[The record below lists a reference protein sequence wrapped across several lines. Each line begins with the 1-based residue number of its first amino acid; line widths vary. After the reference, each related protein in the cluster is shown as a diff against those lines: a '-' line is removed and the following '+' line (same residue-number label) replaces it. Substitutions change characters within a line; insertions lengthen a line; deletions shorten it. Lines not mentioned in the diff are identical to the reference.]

1 MPLVN
6 QAEADRLAQ
15 AQVFGGDVDVEI
27 DDDYYEGD
35 TDVESDDEPMDVKE
49 AKKAAVKRRTDILFR
64 EREKNIRVV
73 GHGNEATQLD
83 TTVSDMIAKM
93 NPADQEQASNMILE
107 AVRQVKQAT
116 EAIAVPID
124 DPPLEIIIPTNN
136 GKEVALTSQNALALR
151 KDGKF
156 VNPNFFNEVAAA
168 VDRYDTTEENK
179 RATQE
184 WCMMV
189 KGFYVMKMNLIQRT
203 EEYIKTE
210 AGAIKRVVKSEASMI
225 IAEQREQ
232 FTQIVREYS
241 NFIGMCNS
249 NMSVVMRALG
259 SIQGGLTDYSKFM
272 SNGVMTLTKQHAESN
287 QKLANIQG
295 ALQEIKQ
302 NNLGHQLQLYKG
314 LESSFGAL
322 SNQLVVQKQDI
333 STTKEQLNS
342 IEKQIELLKNQEGA
356 LSQEQNS
363 HVGELVSKM
372 TSMMTDIKS
381 ILAAQGDINAIKQD
395 MFDTL
400 SAITTL
406 NEAAE
411 GIKTRTIN
419 ERDFLVAIGSML
431 QQVSTVVPEIKS
443 LVESVQDASATY
455 GKQIIENQQQLMKA
469 QFDSLKSISDS
480 LVLFE
485 RSTVDQQKI
494 QAGRH
499 QELLKAIQD
508 AASKQDIEGLRA
520 LVVADK
526 SNEVKPFIDV
536 EYITKMVLDI
546 IQNGLKKYGEQM
558 VSMVQGLIGNGS
570 APPALPSG
578 ENVPLLPAG
587 ENLPALPPGSVLP
600 QIPPTGDVPIL
611 LPPPSG
617 GDQLVKFNPNAPSF
631 NRPSSR
637 GVQKKTKVVP
647 KKKSRYNV
655 RITGP
660 DGEPIENPLTD
671 EAMEVEKNLP
681 LAIVGGEPDPGAG
694 DDDSLALPNLPL
706 VPQGSRALRTKTKVA
721 KRARNVA
728 KMFSDLNNRA
738 LVVRKVG
745 EMVLGRQRT
754 SELMRAI
761 VMKGGAMI
769 GPMISRRAA
778 QAIISLVPRI
788 SSISSVVM
796 SILPAVRTIGGL
808 LARYLGLYDKR
819 SVQLGLQLSRQGGLL
834 ENAIARLT
842 ELKEVRDGDRFNQ
855 APAVMTQLIDNVGTV
870 QAIAVPSVMHY
881 GKLERMTP
889 VERVRTV
896 MSLAS
901 RSSPISSR
909 THGIAVLRDNITDPA
924 LDNAADYKRATAKR
938 RATRVK
944 KIEHRRTNDPL
955 NKFFQGN
962 W

>member
-6 QAEADRLAQ
+6 QAEADRLAL
-15 AQVFGGDVDVEI
+15 AQVYGGDVDVEI

-35 TDVESDDEPMDVKE
+35 TDVESDDEPMEMKE

-83 TTVSDMIAKM
+83 TTVSDMIARM
-93 NPADQEQASNMILE
+93 NPADQERASDMILE

-156 VNPNFFNEVAAA
+156 VNPNFFNEVASA
-168 VDRYDTTEENK
+168 VERYDTTEENK

-249 NMSVVMRALG
+249 NRSVVMRALG

-272 SNGVMTLTKQHAESN
+272 SNGVMTLTRQHAESN
-287 QKLANIQG
+287 QKLTNIQG

-302 NNLGHQLQLYKG
+302 NNLGNQLQLYKG
-314 LESSFGAL
+314 LESSFSAL
-322 SNQLVVQKQDI
+322 SNQLVAQRQDI
-333 STTKEQLNS
+333 STTKDQLVS
-342 IEKQIELLKNQEGA
+342 IEKQIELLKNQEGSLA
-356 LSQEQNS
+356 QEQNG

-372 TSMMTDIKS
+372 SNMMMDIKS
-381 ILAAQGDINAIKQD
+381 ILEAQGDIKNIKQD
-395 MFDTL
+395 MLDTI

-411 GIKTRTIN
+411 GIKTRTLN
-419 ERDFLVAIGSML
+419 ERDFLVAIGGML
-431 QQVSTVVPEIKS
+431 QRLCTVVPEIKS

-455 GKQIIENQQQLMKA
+455 GKEIIENQQQMMKV

-485 RSTVDQQKI
+485 RSTVDQQNI

-499 QELLKAIQD
+499 KELLKAIQD

-546 IQNGLKKYGEQM
+546 IQNGFKKYGEQM

-570 APPALPSG
+570 APPALPPG
-578 ENVPLLPAG
+578 ENVPLLPPG
-587 ENLPALPPGSVLP
+587 ENVPLLPPGGNMPPL
-600 QIPPTGDVPIL
+600 PPTGDVPIL

-631 NRPSSR
+631 KKSISR
-637 GVQKKTKVVP
+637 GVQKKT
-647 KKKSRYNV
+647 KSRYNV

-660 DGEPIENPLTD
+660 DGKPIENLLTD

-681 LAIVGGEPDPGAG
+681 PAIVGGEPDPGDG

-706 VPQGSRALRTKTKVA
+706 VPQGSRALSTKTKTKFS

-728 KMFSDLNNRA
+728 KMFSDLNNKA
-738 LVVRKVG
+738 MVVRRVG
-745 EMVLGRQRT
+745 EMVLGKQRT
-754 SELMRAI
+754 SELMRSI
-761 VMKGGAMI
+761 VMKGGAML

-778 QAIISLVPRI
+778 SAILSMVPQI
-788 SSISSVVM
+788 GSIASVVM
-796 SILPAVRTIGGL
+796 NILPAVRTIGGL
-808 LARYLGLYDKR
+808 LARYLGLYDRR
-819 SVQLGLQLSRQGGLL
+819 SVAVGLQLVRQGGLL

-842 ELKEVRDGDRFNQ
+842 ELKEARDGDRFNQ
-855 APAVMTQLIDNVGTV
+855 APAVMTQLMDHVGTV

-901 RSSPISSR
+901 RSAPISSR

>member
-35 TDVESDDEPMDVKE
+35 TDVESDDEPMEMKV
-49 AKKAAVKRRTDILFR
+49 AKKEAVKRRTDILFR

-342 IEKQIELLKNQEGA
+342 IEKQIELLKNQEGSLA
-356 LSQEQNS
+356 QEQNG

-372 TSMMTDIKS
+372 SNMMTDIKS
-381 ILAAQGDINAIKQD
+381 ILEAQGDIKKIKQD
-395 MFDTL
+395 MLDTI

-419 ERDFLVAIGSML
+419 ERDFLVAIGGML
-431 QQVSTVVPEIKS
+431 QRLCTVVPEIKA

-455 GKQIIENQQQLMKA
+455 GKEIIENQQQMMKV

-526 SNEVKPFIDV
+526 SNEMKPFIDV

-546 IQNGLKKYGEQM
+546 IQNGFKKYGEQM
-558 VSMVQGLIGNGS
+558 VEMVQGLIGNGS

-578 ENVPLLPAG
+578 ENVP
-587 ENLPALPPGSVLP
+587 
-600 QIPPTGDVPIL
+600 IL

-617 GDQLVKFNPNAPSF
+617 GDQLVRLDPNAPSF

-637 GVQKKTKVVP
+637 GVQKKTK
-647 KKKSRYNV
+647 SRYNV

-660 DGEPIENPLTD
+660 DGKPIENLLTD

-681 LAIVGGEPDPGAG
+681 PAIVGGEPDPGDG

-706 VPQGSRALRTKTKVA
+706 VPRGSRALSTKTKTKFS

-738 LVVRKVG
+738 MVVRRVG

-754 SELMRAI
+754 SELMRSI
-761 VMKGGAMI
+761 VMKGGAMF

-778 QAIISLVPRI
+778 SAILSMVPQI
-788 SSISSVVM
+788 GSIASVVM
-796 SILPAVRTIGGL
+796 NILPAVRTIGGL
-808 LARYLGLYDKR
+808 LARYLGLYDRR
-819 SVQLGLQLSRQGGLL
+819 STQLGLQLVRQGGLL
-834 ENAIARLT
+834 ENAITRLM
-842 ELKEVRDGDRFNQ
+842 ELKEERDGARFNQ
-855 APAVMTQLIDNVGTV
+855 APAVMTQLMDQVGTV

-896 MSLAS
+896 MALAS
-901 RSSPISSR
+901 RSAPISTR

-938 RATRVK
+938 RANRVK

>member
-6 QAEADRLAQ
+6 QAEADRIAQ
-15 AQVFGGDVDVEI
+15 AQFFGGDADVEI

-35 TDVESDDEPMDVKE
+35 TDVESDDESMEVKA
-49 AKKAAVKRRTDILFR
+49 AKKEAVKRRTDILFR

-93 NPADQEQASNMILE
+93 NPADQERASDMILE

-136 GKEVALTSQNALALR
+136 GKEVALNSQNALALR
-151 KDGKF
+151 KDGRF

-168 VDRYDTTEENK
+168 VERYDTTEENK

-189 KGFYVMKMNLIQRT
+189 KGFYVMKMNLIQHT

-210 AGAIKRVVKSEASMI
+210 AGAIRRVVKSEASVI
-225 IAEQREQ
+225 VAEQREQ

-259 SIQGGLTDYSKFM
+259 NIQGGLTDYSKFM
-272 SNGVMTLTKQHAESN
+272 SNGVMTLTRQHAESN
-287 QKLANIQG
+287 QKLTNIQG

-302 NNLGHQLQLYKG
+302 NNLGNQLQLYKG

-322 SNQLVVQKQDI
+322 SNQLVAQRQDI
-333 STTKEQLNS
+333 STTKDQLAS
-342 IEKQIELLKNQEGA
+342 IEKQIELLKNQEGSLA
-356 LSQEQNS
+356 QEQNG

-372 TSMMTDIKS
+372 SNMMMDIKS
-381 ILAAQGDINAIKQD
+381 ILEAQGDIKNIKQD
-395 MFDTL
+395 MLDTI

-411 GIKTRTIN
+411 GIKTRTLN
-419 ERDFLVAIGSML
+419 ERDFLVAIGGML
-431 QQVSTVVPEIKS
+431 QRLCTVVPEIKS

-455 GKQIIENQQQLMKA
+455 GKEIIENQQQMMKA

-520 LVVADK
+520 LVVADTSK
-526 SNEVKPFIDV
+526 EMKPFIDV
-536 EYITKMVLDI
+536 EYITKMILDI
-546 IQNGLKKYGEQM
+546 IQNGFQKYGEQIT
-558 VSMVQGLIGNGS
+558 SMIQGLIGNAT
-570 APPALPSG
+570 APPALPAG
-578 ENVPLLPAG
+578 ENVPLLPSGGNA
-587 ENLPALPPGSVLP
+587 PALL
-600 QIPPTGDVPIL
+600 
-611 LPPPSG
+611 PSG
-617 GDQLVKFNPNAPSF
+617 GAPAILPPEINFDTSAPAF
-631 NRPSSR
+631 KPTGKSR
-637 GVQKKTKVVP
+637 GVQKKTKP
-647 KKKSRYNV
+647 AKKSYYNV

-660 DGEPIENPLTD
+660 DGQEILTD

-681 LAIVGGEPDPGAG
+681 PAIVGGAPDPDYG

-706 VPQGSRALRTKTKVA
+706 VPQGSRALSTKTKTKFS
-721 KRARNVA
+721 KRARNIA

-738 LVVRKVG
+738 MVVRRVG

-754 SELMRAI
+754 SELMRSI
-761 VMKGGAMI
+761 VMKGGAMF

-778 QAIISLVPRI
+778 QAILSMVPQI
-788 SSISSVVM
+788 GTISSVVM
-796 SILPAVRTIGGL
+796 NILPAVRTIGGL
-808 LARYLGLYDKR
+808 LARYLGLYDNR
-819 SVQLGLQLSRQGGLL
+819 AVQLSLQLSRQGGLL
-834 ENAIARLT
+834 ENAINRMM
-842 ELKEVRDGDRFNQ
+842 ELKEERDSARFNQ
-855 APAVMTQLIDNVGTV
+855 APAVMTQLIDQVGTV

-896 MSLAS
+896 MALAS
-901 RSSPISSR
+901 RSSPISTR

>member
-15 AQVFGGDVDVEI
+15 AQFYGGDVDVEI

-35 TDVESDDEPMDVKE
+35 TDVESDDEPMEVKA
-49 AKKAAVKRRTDILFR
+49 AKKEAVKRRTDILFR

-156 VNPNFFNEVAAA
+156 VNPNFFNEVASA
-168 VDRYDTTEENK
+168 VERYDTSEENK
-179 RATQE
+179 KATQE

-189 KGFYVMKMNLIQRT
+189 KGFYVMKMNLIQHT

-210 AGAIKRVVKSEASMI
+210 AGAIRRVVKSEASVI
-225 IAEQREQ
+225 VAEQREQ

-272 SNGVMTLTKQHAESN
+272 SNGVMTLTRQHAESN
-287 QKLANIQG
+287 QKLSNIQG

-302 NNLGHQLQLYKG
+302 NNLGNQLQLYKG

-322 SNQLVVQKQDI
+322 SNQLVAQRQDI
-333 STTKEQLNS
+333 STTKDQLAS
-342 IEKQIELLKNQEGA
+342 IEKQIELLKNQEGSLA
-356 LSQEQNS
+356 QEQNG

-372 TSMMTDIKS
+372 SNMMMDIKS
-381 ILAAQGDINAIKQD
+381 ILEAQGDIKNIKQD
-395 MFDTL
+395 MLDTI

-411 GIKTRTIN
+411 GIKTRTLN
-419 ERDFLVAIGSML
+419 ERDFLVAIGGML
-431 QQVSTVVPEIKS
+431 QRLCTVVPEIKS

-455 GKQIIENQQQLMKA
+455 GKEIIENQQQMMKA

-526 SNEVKPFIDV
+526 SNEMKPFIDV

-546 IQNGLKKYGEQM
+546 IQNGFQKYGEQM
-558 VSMVQGLIGNGS
+558 TAMIQGLIGNAS
-570 APPALPSG
+570 APPALPPG
-578 ENVPLLPAG
+578 TVPPQ
-587 ENLPALPPGSVLP
+587 LPPSGDPFVL
-600 QIPPTGDVPIL
+600 
-611 LPPPSG
+611 PPSG
-617 GDQLVKFNPNAPSF
+617 GAPAILPPEINFDASAPAF
-631 NRPSSR
+631 KPTGKSR
-637 GVQKKTKVVP
+637 GVQKKTKP
-647 KKKSRYNV
+647 AKKSYYNV

-660 DGEPIENPLTD
+660 DGQEILTD
-671 EAMEVEKNLP
+671 EAIEVEKNLP
-681 LAIVGGEPDPGAG
+681 PALVGGEPDPGDG

-706 VPQGSRALRTKTKVA
+706 VPQGSRELSTKTKTKFS

-728 KMFSDLNNRA
+728 KMMFNDLNNRTM
-738 LVVRKVG
+738 VVRRVG

-754 SELMRAI
+754 ASLMRSI
-761 VMKGGAMI
+761 VMKGGAML
-769 GPMISRRAA
+769 GPMITRRAA
-778 QAIISLVPRI
+778 QALLSMVPQI

-796 SILPAVRTIGGL
+796 NILPAVRTIGGL
-808 LARYLGLYDKR
+808 LARYLGLYNNR
-819 SVQLGLQLSRQGGLL
+819 AVQLGLQLSRQGGLL
-834 ENAIARLT
+834 ENAIAQLT
-842 ELKEVRDGDRFNQ
+842 ELKEERDGARFNQ
-855 APAVMTQLIDNVGTV
+855 APAVMTQLIDRIGTV

-896 MSLAS
+896 MALAS
-901 RSSPISSR
+901 RSAPISTR

>member
-6 QAEADRLAQ
+6 QAEADRIAQ
-15 AQVFGGDVDVEI
+15 AQFYGGDVDVEI

-35 TDVESDDEPMDVKE
+35 TDVESDDEPMDVKA
-49 AKKAAVKRRTDILFR
+49 AKKEAVKRRTDILFR

-93 NPADQEQASNMILE
+93 NPADQERASDMILE

-156 VNPNFFNEVAAA
+156 VNPNFFNEVASA
-168 VDRYDTTEENK
+168 VERYDTTEENK
-179 RATQE
+179 KATQE

-189 KGFYVMKMNLIQRT
+189 KGFYVMKMNLIQHT

-210 AGAIKRVVKSEASMI
+210 SGAIRRVVKSEASVI
-225 IAEQREQ
+225 VAEQREQ

-272 SNGVMTLTKQHAESN
+272 SNGVMTLTRQHAESN
-287 QKLANIQG
+287 QKLTNIQG

-302 NNLGHQLQLYKG
+302 NNLGNQLQLYKG

-322 SNQLVVQKQDI
+322 SNQLVAQRQDI
-333 STTKEQLNS
+333 STTKDQLAS
-342 IEKQIELLKNQEGA
+342 IEKQIELLKNQEGSLA
-356 LSQEQNS
+356 QEQNG

-372 TSMMTDIKS
+372 SNMMMDIKS
-381 ILAAQGDINAIKQD
+381 ILEAQGDIKNIKQD
-395 MFDTL
+395 MLDTI

-411 GIKTRTIN
+411 GIKTRTLN
-419 ERDFLVAIGSML
+419 ERDFLVAIGGML
-431 QQVSTVVPEIKS
+431 QRLCTVVPEIKS

-455 GKQIIENQQQLMKA
+455 GKEIIENQQQMMKA

-546 IQNGLKKYGEQM
+546 IQNGFQKYGEQM

-570 APPALPSG
+570 APPALPPG

-587 ENLPALPPGSVLP
+587 GGAPVL
-600 QIPPTGDVPIL
+600 PPTGDVPIL
-611 LPPPSG
+611 PPDINFDAS
-617 GDQLVKFNPNAPSF
+617 APAF
-631 NRPSSR
+631 KPTGKSR
-637 GVQKKTKVVP
+637 GVQKKTKP
-647 KKKSRYNV
+647 AKKSYYNV

-660 DGEPIENPLTD
+660 DGQEILTD
-671 EAMEVEKNLP
+671 EAIDVEKNLP
-681 LAIVGGEPDPGAG
+681 PAIVGGAPEPGDG
-694 DDDSLALPNLPL
+694 DDDSLAFPNLPL
-706 VPQGSRALRTKTKVA
+706 VPQGSRALSTKTKTKFS

-728 KMFSDLNNRA
+728 KMFGDLNNRA
-738 LVVRKVG
+738 MVVRRVG

-754 SELMRAI
+754 SELMRSI
-761 VMKGGAMI
+761 VMKGGAML
-769 GPMISRRAA
+769 GPMITRRAA
-778 QAIISLVPRI
+778 QAILSLVPQI
-788 SSISSVVM
+788 GSISSVVM
-796 SILPAVRTIGGL
+796 NILPAVRTIGGL
-808 LARYLGLYDKR
+808 LARYLGLYDQR
-819 SVQLGLQLSRQGGLL
+819 AVQLGLQLVRQGGLL
-834 ENAIARLT
+834 ENAVARLT
-842 ELKEVRDGDRFNQ
+842 ELKEERDGARFNQ
-855 APAVMTQLIDNVGTV
+855 APAVMTQLIDKVGTI
-870 QAIAVPSVMHY
+870 QTIAIPSVMHY

-896 MSLAS
+896 MALAS
-901 RSSPISSR
+901 RSAPISTR
-909 THGIAVLRDNITDPA
+909 THGIAMLRDNITDPA

>member
-6 QAEADRLAQ
+6 QAEADRIAQ
-15 AQVFGGDVDVEI
+15 AQFYGGDVDVEI

-49 AKKAAVKRRTDILFR
+49 AKKEAVKRRTDILFR

-168 VDRYDTTEENK
+168 VERYDTTEENK
-179 RATQE
+179 KATQE

-189 KGFYVMKMNLIQRT
+189 KGFYVMKMNLIQHT

-210 AGAIKRVVKSEASMI
+210 AGAIKRVVKSEASVI

-249 NMSVVMRALG
+249 NMSVVTRALG

-272 SNGVMTLTKQHAESN
+272 SNGVITLTKQHAESN
-287 QKLANIQG
+287 QKLSNIQG

-302 NNLGHQLQLYKG
+302 NNLGNQLQLYKG

-322 SNQLVVQKQDI
+322 SNQLVVQSKDI
-333 STTKEQLNS
+333 STTKDQLAS

-356 LSQEQNS
+356 LSQEQNG
-363 HVGELVSKM
+363 HVGELVTKM
-372 TSMMTDIKS
+372 TNMMMDIKS
-381 ILAAQGDINAIKQD
+381 ILTAQGDIKAIKQD
-395 MFDTL
+395 MLDTI

-411 GIKTRTIN
+411 GIKTRTLN

-431 QQVSTVVPEIKS
+431 QQVSTVVPEIKA
-443 LVESVQDASATY
+443 LVESVQDSSATY
-455 GKQIIENQQQLMKA
+455 GKEIIENQQQMMKV

-546 IQNGLKKYGEQM
+546 IQNGFQKYGEQM
-558 VSMVQGLIGNGS
+558 VSMIQGLIGNAT
-570 APPALPSG
+570 APPALPPG
-578 ENVPLLPAG
+578 TAPLQ
-587 ENLPALPPGSVLP
+587 LPPSGDPLVL
-600 QIPPTGDVPIL
+600 
-611 LPPPSG
+611 PPSG
-617 GDQLVKFNPNAPSF
+617 GAPAILPPEINFDASAPAF
-631 NRPSSR
+631 KPTGKSR
-637 GVQKKTKVVP
+637 GVQKKTKP
-647 KKKSRYNV
+647 AKKSYYNV

-660 DGEPIENPLTD
+660 DGQEILTD

-681 LAIVGGEPDPGAG
+681 PALVGGEPDPGDG

-706 VPQGSRALRTKTKVA
+706 VPQGSRALRTKTKVS

-738 LVVRKVG
+738 MVVRRVG

-754 SELMRAI
+754 ASLMRSI
-761 VMKGGAMI
+761 VMKGGAML

-778 QAIISLVPRI
+778 QALLSMVPQI

-796 SILPAVRTIGGL
+796 NILPAVRTIGGL
-808 LARYLGLYDKR
+808 LARYLGLYDNR
-819 SVQLGLQLSRQGGLL
+819 AVQLGLQLSRQGGLL
-834 ENAIARLT
+834 ENAITRLM
-842 ELKEVRDGDRFNQ
+842 ELKEERDGARFNQ
-855 APAVMTQLIDNVGTV
+855 APAVMTQLIDQVGTI
-870 QAIAVPSVMHY
+870 QTIAVPSVMHY

-896 MSLAS
+896 MALAS
-901 RSSPISSR
+901 RSAPISTR

>member
-6 QAEADRLAQ
+6 QAEADRIAQ
-15 AQVFGGDVDVEI
+15 AQFYGGDVDVEI

-35 TDVESDDEPMDVKE
+35 TDVESDDEPMEVKA
-49 AKKAAVKRRTDILFR
+49 AKKEAVKRRTDILFR

-93 NPADQEQASNMILE
+93 NPVDQERASDMILE

-136 GKEVALTSQNALALR
+136 GKEVALNSQNALALR
-151 KDGKF
+151 KDGRF

-168 VDRYDTTEENK
+168 VERYDTTEENK

-189 KGFYVMKMNLIQRT
+189 KGFYVMKMNLIQHT

-210 AGAIKRVVKSEASMI
+210 AGAIRRVVKSEASVI
-225 IAEQREQ
+225 VAEQREQ

-259 SIQGGLTDYSKFM
+259 SIQGGLTNYSKFM
-272 SNGVMTLTKQHAESN
+272 SNGVMTLTRQHAESN
-287 QKLANIQG
+287 QKLTNIQG

-302 NNLGHQLQLYKG
+302 NNLGNQLQLYKG

-322 SNQLVVQKQDI
+322 SNQLVTQRQDI
-333 STTKEQLNS
+333 STTKDQLAS
-342 IEKQIELLKNQEGA
+342 IEKQIELLKNQESSLA
-356 LSQEQNS
+356 QEQNG

-372 TSMMTDIKS
+372 SNMMMDIKS
-381 ILAAQGDINAIKQD
+381 ILEAQGDIKNIKQD
-395 MFDTL
+395 MLDTI

-411 GIKTRTIN
+411 GIKTRTLN
-419 ERDFLVAIGSML
+419 ERDFLVAIGGML
-431 QQVSTVVPEIKS
+431 QRLCTVVPEIKS

-455 GKQIIENQQQLMKA
+455 GKEIIENQQQMMKV

-508 AASKQDIEGLRA
+508 AASKQDIDELRA
-520 LVVADK
+520 LVVADTSK
-526 SNEVKPFIDV
+526 EMKPFIDV
-536 EYITKMVLDI
+536 EYITKMILDI
-546 IQNGLKKYGEQM
+546 IQNGFQKYGEQM
-558 VSMVQGLIGNGS
+558 TTMIQGLIGS
-570 APPALPSG
+570 ATAPPALPAG
-578 ENVPLLPAG
+578 ENVPLLPSGGNA
-587 ENLPALPPGSVLP
+587 PAL
-600 QIPPTGDVPIL
+600 PPTGDVPIL
-611 LPPPSG
+611 LPPSGEFDASAPPFKPSG
-617 GDQLVKFNPNAPSF
+617 K
-631 NRPSSR
+631 SR
-637 GVQKKTKVVP
+637 GVQKKTKP
-647 KKKSRYNV
+647 AKKSYYNV

-660 DGEPIENPLTD
+660 DGKEILTD
-671 EAMEVEKNLP
+671 EAIDVEKNLP
-681 LAIVGGEPDPGAG
+681 PAIVGGAPDPDYG
-694 DDDSLALPNLPL
+694 DDDSSALPNLPL
-706 VPQGSRALRTKTKVA
+706 VPQGSRALSTKTKTKFS

-738 LVVRKVG
+738 MVVRRVG

-754 SELMRAI
+754 SELMRSI
-761 VMKGGAMI
+761 VMKGGAML

-778 QAIISLVPRI
+778 QAILSMVPKI
-788 SSISSVVM
+788 GTISSVVM
-796 SILPAVRTIGGL
+796 NILPAVRTIGGL
-808 LARYLGLYDKR
+808 LARYLGLYDNR
-819 SVQLGLQLSRQGGLL
+819 AVQLSLQLSRQGGLL
-834 ENAIARLT
+834 ETAITRLM
-842 ELKEVRDGDRFNQ
+842 ELKEERDGARFNQ
-855 APAVMTQLIDNVGTV
+855 APAVMTQLIDSVGTV
-870 QAIAVPSVMHY
+870 QTITVPSVMHY

-901 RSSPISSR
+901 RSVPISTR

>member
-6 QAEADRLAQ
+6 QAEADRIAQ
-15 AQVFGGDVDVEI
+15 AQFFGGDADVEI
-27 DDDYYEGD
+27 DADYYEGD
-35 TDVESDDEPMDVKE
+35 TAVESDDESMEVKA
-49 AKKAAVKRRTDILFR
+49 AKKEAVKRRTDILFR

-93 NPADQEQASNMILE
+93 NPADQERASDMILE

-168 VDRYDTTEENK
+168 VERYDTTEENK
-179 RATQE
+179 KATQE

-189 KGFYVMKMNLIQRT
+189 KGFYVMKMNLIQHT

-210 AGAIKRVVKSEASMI
+210 AGAIRRVVKSEASVI
-225 IAEQREQ
+225 VAEQREQ

-272 SNGVMTLTKQHAESN
+272 SNGVMALTRQHAESN
-287 QKLANIQG
+287 QKLTNIQG

-302 NNLGHQLQLYKG
+302 NNLGSQLQLYKG

-322 SNQLVVQKQDI
+322 SNQLVAQRQDI
-333 STTKEQLNS
+333 STTKDQLVS
-342 IEKQIELLKNQEGA
+342 IEKQIELLKNQEGSLA
-356 LSQEQNS
+356 QEQNG

-372 TSMMTDIKS
+372 SNMMMDIKS
-381 ILAAQGDINAIKQD
+381 ILEAQGDIKNIKQD
-395 MFDTL
+395 MLDTI

-411 GIKTRTIN
+411 GIKTRTLN
-419 ERDFLVAIGSML
+419 ERDFLVAIGGML
-431 QQVSTVVPEIKS
+431 QRLCTVVPEIKS

-455 GKQIIENQQQLMKA
+455 GKEIIENQQQMMKA

-526 SNEVKPFIDV
+526 SNEMKPFIDV

-546 IQNGLKKYGEQM
+546 IQNGFQKYGEQM
-558 VSMVQGLIGNGS
+558 TAMVQGLIGNAS
-570 APPALPSG
+570 APPALPPG
-578 ENVPLLPAG
+578 TVP
-587 ENLPALPPGSVLP
+587 P
-600 QIPPTGDVPIL
+600 QL
-611 LPPPSG
+611 PPSG
-617 GDQLVKFNPNAPSF
+617 GAPAILPPEINFDASAPAF
-631 NRPSSR
+631 KPTGKSR
-637 GVQKKTKVVP
+637 GVQKKTKP
-647 KKKSRYNV
+647 AKKKSYYNV

-681 LAIVGGEPDPGAG
+681 PALVGGEPDPGDG

-706 VPQGSRALRTKTKVA
+706 VPQGSRALSTKTKT

-738 LVVRKVG
+738 MVVSRVG
-745 EMVLGRQRT
+745 EMVLGKQRT
-754 SELMRAI
+754 TSLMRSI
-761 VMKGGAMI
+761 FVKGGAMF
-769 GPMISRRAA
+769 GPIISRRAA
-778 QAIISLVPRI
+778 QAILSMVPQI

-808 LARYLGLYDKR
+808 LARYLGLYNNR
-819 SVQLGLQLSRQGGLL
+819 SVQLGLQLTRQGGLL
-834 ENAIARLT
+834 ENAINRLM

-855 APAVMTQLIDNVGTV
+855 APAVMTQLINQVGTV

-896 MSLAS
+896 MALAG
-901 RSSPISSR
+901 RSAPISTR

>member
-6 QAEADRLAQ
+6 QAEADRIAQ
-15 AQVFGGDVDVEI
+15 AQFFGGDVDVEI

-35 TDVESDDEPMDVKE
+35 TDVESDDEPMEVKE
-49 AKKAAVKRRTDILFR
+49 AKKEAVKRRTDILFR

-168 VDRYDTTEENK
+168 VERYDTTEENK
-179 RATQE
+179 KATQE

-189 KGFYVMKMNLIQRT
+189 KGFYVMKMNLIQHT

-210 AGAIKRVVKSEASMI
+210 AGAIKRVVKSEASVI

-249 NMSVVMRALG
+249 NMSVVTRALG

-272 SNGVMTLTKQHAESN
+272 SNGVITLTKQHAESN
-287 QKLANIQG
+287 QKLSNIQG

-302 NNLGHQLQLYKG
+302 NNLGNQLQLYKG

-322 SNQLVVQKQDI
+322 SNQLVVQSKDI
-333 STTKEQLNS
+333 STTKDQLAS

-356 LSQEQNS
+356 LSQEQNG
-363 HVGELVSKM
+363 HVGELVTKM
-372 TSMMTDIKS
+372 TNMMMDIKS
-381 ILAAQGDINAIKQD
+381 ILTAQGDIKAIKQD
-395 MFDTL
+395 MLDTI

-411 GIKTRTIN
+411 GIKTRTLN
-419 ERDFLVAIGSML
+419 ERDFLVAIGGML
-431 QQVSTVVPEIKS
+431 QRLCTVVPEIKA

-455 GKQIIENQQQLMKA
+455 GKEIIENQQQMMKV

-520 LVVADK
+520 LVVADTSK
-526 SNEVKPFIDV
+526 EMKPFIDV
-536 EYITKMVLDI
+536 EYITKMILDI
-546 IQNGLKKYGEQM
+546 IQNGFQKYGEQM
-558 VSMVQGLIGNGS
+558 TAMIQGLIGNAT
-570 APPALPSG
+570 APPALPPG
-578 ENVPLLPAG
+578 TAP
-587 ENLPALPPGSVLP
+587 PAL
-600 QIPPTGDVPIL
+600 PPTGDVPIL
-611 LPPPSG
+611 LPPSG
-617 GDQLVKFNPNAPSF
+617 GAPAILPPEINFDASAPVF
-631 NRPSSR
+631 KPTGKSR
-637 GVQKKTKVVP
+637 GVQKKTKP
-647 KKKSRYNV
+647 AKKSYYNV

-660 DGEPIENPLTD
+660 DGQEILTD
-671 EAMEVEKNLP
+671 EAIDVEKNLP
-681 LAIVGGEPDPGAG
+681 PALVGGEPDPGDG

-706 VPQGSRALRTKTKVA
+706 VPQGSRALSTKTKTKFS

-738 LVVRKVG
+738 MVVRRVG

-754 SELMRAI
+754 ESLMRSI
-761 VMKGGAMI
+761 VMKGGAML
-769 GPMISRRAA
+769 GPMITRRAA
-778 QAIISLVPRI
+778 QALLSMVPQI

-796 SILPAVRTIGGL
+796 NILPAVRTIGGL
-808 LARYLGLYDKR
+808 LARYLGLYNNR
-819 SVQLGLQLSRQGGLL
+819 SVQLGLQLTRQGGLL
-834 ENAIARLT
+834 ENAINRLM
-842 ELKEVRDGDRFNQ
+842 ELKEERDGTRFNQ
-855 APAVMTQLIDNVGTV
+855 APAVMTQLIDQVGTI

-896 MSLAS
+896 MALAS
-901 RSSPISSR
+901 RSAPISTR

>member
-6 QAEADRLAQ
+6 QAEADRIAQ
-15 AQVFGGDVDVEI
+15 AQFFGGDVDVEI

-35 TDVESDDEPMDVKE
+35 TDVESDDEPMEVKA
-49 AKKAAVKRRTDILFR
+49 AKKEAVKRRTDILFR

-136 GKEVALTSQNALALR
+136 GKEVALTSQNALSLR

-179 RATQE
+179 KATQE

-189 KGFYVMKMNLIQRT
+189 KGFYVMKMNLIQHT

-210 AGAIKRVVKSEASMI
+210 AGAIKRVVKSEASVI

-249 NMSVVMRALG
+249 NMSVVTRALG

-272 SNGVMTLTKQHAESN
+272 SNGVITLTKQHAESN
-287 QKLANIQG
+287 QKLSNIQG

-302 NNLGHQLQLYKG
+302 NNLGNQLQLYKG

-322 SNQLVVQKQDI
+322 SNQLVAQRQDI
-333 STTKEQLNS
+333 STTKDQLAS

-356 LSQEQNS
+356 LSQEQNG

-372 TSMMTDIKS
+372 TNMMMDIKS
-381 ILAAQGDINAIKQD
+381 ILTTQGDIKSIKQD
-395 MFDTL
+395 MLDTL

-411 GIKTRTIN
+411 GIKIRTIN

-431 QQVSTVVPEIKS
+431 QQVSTVVPEIKA

-455 GKQIIENQQQLMKA
+455 GKEIIENQQQLMKV

-546 IQNGLKKYGEQM
+546 IQNGFQKYGEQM
-558 VSMVQGLIGNGS
+558 VSMVQGLIGGAS
-570 APPALPSG
+570 APPALPPG
-578 ENVPLLPAG
+578 TVP
-587 ENLPALPPGSVLP
+587 P
-600 QIPPTGDVPIL
+600 QLPPTGDVPIL
-611 LPPPSG
+611 LPPSG
-617 GDQLVKFNPNAPSF
+617 GAPAILPPEINFDASAPAF
-631 NRPSSR
+631 KPTGKSR
-637 GVQKKTKVVP
+637 GVQKKTKP
-647 KKKSRYNV
+647 AKKSYYNV

-660 DGEPIENPLTD
+660 DGQEILTD

-681 LAIVGGEPDPGAG
+681 PAIIGGAPDPGDG

-706 VPQGSRALRTKTKVA
+706 VPQGSRALSTKTKTKFS

-738 LVVRKVG
+738 MVVRRVG

-754 SELMRAI
+754 SELMRSI
-761 VMKGGAMI
+761 VMKGGAML
-769 GPMISRRAA
+769 GPMITRRAA
-778 QAIISLVPRI
+778 QAILSLVPQI
-788 SSISSVVM
+788 GSISSVVM
-796 SILPAVRTIGGL
+796 NILPAVRTIGGL
-808 LARYLGLYDKR
+808 LARYLGLYDQR
-819 SVQLGLQLSRQGGLL
+819 AVQIGLQLVRQGGLL
-834 ENAIARLT
+834 ENAVARLT
-842 ELKEVRDGDRFNQ
+842 ELKEERDGSRFNQ
-855 APAVMTQLIDNVGTV
+855 APAVMTQLIDKVGTV
-870 QAIAVPSVMHY
+870 QTIAVPSVMHY

-896 MSLAS
+896 MALAS
-901 RSSPISSR
+901 RSAPISTR

-924 LDNAADYKRATAKR
+924 LDNAADYKRATANR

>member
-6 QAEADRLAQ
+6 QAEADRIAQ
-15 AQVFGGDVDVEI
+15 AQFYGGDVDVEI

-35 TDVESDDEPMDVKE
+35 TDVESDDETMEVKA
-49 AKKAAVKRRTDILFR
+49 AKKEAVKRRTDILFR

-93 NPADQEQASNMILE
+93 NPADQERASDMILE

-168 VDRYDTTEENK
+168 VDRYDTSEENK
-179 RATQE
+179 KATQE

-189 KGFYVMKMNLIQRT
+189 KGFYVMKMNLIQHT

-210 AGAIKRVVKSEASMI
+210 AGAIRRVVKSEASVI
-225 IAEQREQ
+225 VAEQREQ

-272 SNGVMTLTKQHAESN
+272 SNGVMTLTRQHAESN
-287 QKLANIQG
+287 QKLTNIQG

-302 NNLGHQLQLYKG
+302 NNLGNQLQLYKG

-322 SNQLVVQKQDI
+322 SNQLVAQRQDI
-333 STTKEQLNS
+333 STTKDQLAS
-342 IEKQIELLKNQEGA
+342 IEKQIELLKNQEGSLA
-356 LSQEQNS
+356 QEQNG

-372 TSMMTDIKS
+372 SNMMMDIKS
-381 ILAAQGDINAIKQD
+381 ILEAQGDIKNIKQD
-395 MFDTL
+395 MLDTI

-411 GIKTRTIN
+411 GIKTRTLN
-419 ERDFLVAIGSML
+419 ERDFLVAIGGML
-431 QQVSTVVPEIKS
+431 QRLCTVVPEIKS

-455 GKQIIENQQQLMKA
+455 GKEIIENQQQMMKA

-526 SNEVKPFIDV
+526 SNEMKPFIDV
-536 EYITKMVLDI
+536 EYITKMILDI
-546 IQNGLKKYGEQM
+546 IQNGFQKYGEQM
-558 VSMVQGLIGNGS
+558 TAMIQGLIGNAS
-570 APPALPSG
+570 APPALLPG
-578 ENVPLLPAG
+578 TVP
-587 ENLPALPPGSVLP
+587 P
-600 QIPPTGDVPIL
+600 QL
-611 LPPPSG
+611 PPSG
-617 GDQLVKFNPNAPSF
+617 GAPAILPPEINFDASAPVF
-631 NRPSSR
+631 KPTGKSR
-637 GVQKKTKVVP
+637 GVQKKTKP
-647 KKKSRYNV
+647 AKKSYYNV

-660 DGEPIENPLTD
+660 DGELIENPLTD

-681 LAIVGGEPDPGAG
+681 PALVGGEPDPGDG

-706 VPQGSRALRTKTKVA
+706 VPQGSRALSTKTKTS

-738 LVVRKVG
+738 MVVSRVG
-745 EMVLGRQRT
+745 EMVLGKQRT
-754 SELMRAI
+754 TSLMRSI
-761 VMKGGAMI
+761 FVKGGAMF

-778 QAIISLVPRI
+778 QAILSMVPQI

-796 SILPAVRTIGGL
+796 NILPAVRTIGGL
-808 LARYLGLYDKR
+808 LARYLGLYDNR
-819 SVQLGLQLSRQGGLL
+819 AVQLGLQLSRQGGLL
-834 ENAIARLT
+834 ENAINRLM
-842 ELKEVRDGDRFNQ
+842 ELKEERDGARFNQ
-855 APAVMTQLIDNVGTV
+855 APAVMTQFIDQVGTV
-870 QAIAVPSVMHY
+870 QAISVPSVMHY

-889 VERVRTV
+889 VERIRTV
-896 MSLAS
+896 MALAG
-901 RSSPISSR
+901 RSAPISTR

-944 KIEHRRTNDPL
+944 KIEHRRMNDPL

>member
-6 QAEADRLAQ
+6 QSEADRAALAQ
-15 AQVFGGDVDVEI
+15 FYGGDADVEI

-35 TDVESDDEPMDVKE
+35 TDVESDDEPMEVKAAKKE
-49 AKKAAVKRRTDILFR
+49 AVKKRTDILFR
-64 EREKNIRVV
+64 ERVKNIHVV
-73 GHGNEATQLD
+73 GSGDEAVQLD
-83 TTVSDMIAKM
+83 TTVSDMISKM

-107 AVRQVKQAT
+107 AVRQMKQAT
-116 EAIAVPID
+116 EAISVPID
-124 DPPLEIIIPTNN
+124 DPPLEIIIPTNS
-136 GKEVALTSQNALALR
+136 GKEVALTSQNALDLR

-156 VNPNFFNEVAAA
+156 VNPNFFNEVASA
-168 VDRYDTTEENK
+168 VDRYDTTEDNK

-189 KGFYVMKMNLIQRT
+189 KSFYVMKMNLIKRT

-210 AGAIKRVVKSEASMI
+210 AGVIKSVVKSESNMI

-232 FTQIVREYS
+232 FTQIVKEYS

-272 SNGVMTLTKQHAESN
+272 SNGVITLTKQHAESN
-287 QKLANIQG
+287 QKLINIQG
-295 ALQEIKQ
+295 TLQEIKQ
-302 NNLGHQLQLYKG
+302 NNLGNQLELYKG

-342 IEKQIELLKNQEGA
+342 IEKQIELLKNQEGV

-372 TSMMTDIKS
+372 TNMMMDIKS
-381 ILAAQGDINAIKQD
+381 ILTAQGDIKDIKKD

-431 QQVSTVVPEIKS
+431 QQVSTVVPEIKA

-455 GKQIIENQQQLMKA
+455 GKEIIENQQQLMKT

-485 RSTVDQQKI
+485 RSTVDQQNI

-536 EYITKMVLDI
+536 EYITKMILDI
-546 IQNGLKKYGEQM
+546 IQNGFQKYGEQM
-558 VSMVQGLIGNGS
+558 ASMVQGLIGSGS
-570 APPALPSG
+570 APPS
-578 ENVPLLPAG
+578 
-587 ENLPALPPGSVLP
+587 LPPGSAFP
-600 QIPPTGDVPIL
+600 QIPPTGGAPII

-617 GDQLVKFNPNAPSF
+617 GDTLVRFDPNAPSYTHH
-631 NRPSSR
+631 SSR
-637 GVQKKTKVVP
+637 GIKKKTKVVP
-647 KKKSRYNV
+647 RKSRYNIK
-655 RITGP
+655 ITGP
-660 DGEPIENPLTD
+660 DGEPIENPLTN

-681 LAIVGGEPDPGAG
+681 TTFVGGDPDPDSG
-694 DDDSLALPNLPL
+694 DDDSLPLPNLPL
-706 VPQGSRALRTKTKVA
+706 VPRGSRALRTKTKVA
-721 KRARNVA
+721 KRVRNVA
-728 KMFSDLNNRA
+728 KMFNNLNNRV
-738 LVVRKVG
+738 LVVRRIG
-745 EMVLGRQRT
+745 EMAIGRQRT

-761 VMKGGAMI
+761 VMKGGALV

-778 QAIISLVPRI
+778 QAILSLVPRI

-796 SILPAVRTIGGL
+796 NILPAVRTIGGL
-808 LARYLGLYDKR
+808 LARYLGLYDER
-819 SVQLGLQLSRQGGLL
+819 SVQIVLQLTRQGGLL
-834 ENAIARLT
+834 ENAITRLA
-842 ELKEVRDGDRFNQ
+842 ELKEVRDRDRFNQ
-855 APAVMTQLIDNVGTV
+855 APAVITQLIDGVGTV
-870 QAIAVPSVMHY
+870 QTITVPSVMHY

-889 VERVRTV
+889 AERVRTV

-901 RSSPISSR
+901 RSAPISNR

-938 RATRVK
+938 RADRVK

>member
-6 QAEADRLAQ
+6 QAEADRIAQ
-15 AQVFGGDVDVEI
+15 AQFYGGDVDVEI

-35 TDVESDDEPMDVKE
+35 TDVESDDEPMEVKA
-49 AKKAAVKRRTDILFR
+49 AKKEAVKRRTDILFR

-93 NPADQEQASNMILE
+93 NPADQERASDMILE

-151 KDGKF
+151 KDGRF

-168 VDRYDTTEENK
+168 VERYDTTEENK

-189 KGFYVMKMNLIQRT
+189 KGFYVMKMNLIQHT

-210 AGAIKRVVKSEASMI
+210 AGAIRRVVKSEASVI
-225 IAEQREQ
+225 VAEQREQ

-272 SNGVMTLTKQHAESN
+272 SNGVMTLTRQHAESN
-287 QKLANIQG
+287 QKLTNIQG

-302 NNLGHQLQLYKG
+302 NNLGNQLQLYKG

-322 SNQLVVQKQDI
+322 SNQLVAQRQDI
-333 STTKEQLNS
+333 STTKDQLAS
-342 IEKQIELLKNQEGA
+342 IEKQIELLKNQEGSLA
-356 LSQEQNS
+356 QEQNG

-372 TSMMTDIKS
+372 SNMMMDIKS
-381 ILAAQGDINAIKQD
+381 ILEAQGDIKNIKQD
-395 MFDTL
+395 MLDTI

-411 GIKTRTIN
+411 GIKTRTLN
-419 ERDFLVAIGSML
+419 ERDFLVAIGGML
-431 QQVSTVVPEIKS
+431 QRLCTVVPEIKS

-455 GKQIIENQQQLMKA
+455 GKEIIENQQQMMKA

-520 LVVADK
+520 LVVADTSK
-526 SNEVKPFIDV
+526 EMKPFIDV
-536 EYITKMVLDI
+536 EYITKMILDI
-546 IQNGLKKYGEQM
+546 IQNGFQKYGEQM
-558 VSMVQGLIGNGS
+558 TAMIQGLIGGAS
-570 APPALPSG
+570 APPALPPG
-578 ENVPLLPAG
+578 TVP
-587 ENLPALPPGSVLP
+587 P
-600 QIPPTGDVPIL
+600 QLPPTGDVPIL
-611 LPPPSG
+611 LPPSG
-617 GDQLVKFNPNAPSF
+617 GSTAILPPDINFDASAPAFNPTGK
-631 NRPSSR
+631 SR
-637 GVQKKTKVVP
+637 GVQKKTKP
-647 KKKSRYNV
+647 AKKKSYYNV

-660 DGEPIENPLTD
+660 DGQEILTD

-681 LAIVGGEPDPGAG
+681 PAIIGGAPDPGDG

-706 VPQGSRALRTKTKVA
+706 VPQGSRALSTKTKTKFS

-738 LVVRKVG
+738 MVVSRVG
-745 EMVLGRQRT
+745 EMVLGRERT
-754 SELMRAI
+754 TSLMRSI
-761 VMKGGAMI
+761 FVKGGAMF

-778 QAIISLVPRI
+778 QAILSMVPQI

-808 LARYLGLYDKR
+808 LARYLGLYNNR
-819 SVQLGLQLSRQGGLL
+819 SVRLGLQLTRQGGLL
-834 ENAIARLT
+834 ENAINRLM
-842 ELKEVRDGDRFNQ
+842 ELKEERDSARFNQ
-855 APAVMTQLIDNVGTV
+855 APAVMTQLIDQVGTV

-896 MSLAS
+896 MALAG
-901 RSSPISSR
+901 RSAPISTR

>member
-6 QAEADRLAQ
+6 QAEADRIAQ
-15 AQVFGGDVDVEI
+15 AQVYGGDVDVEI

-35 TDVESDDEPMDVKE
+35 TDVESDDEPMEAKAALKE
-49 AKKAAVKRRTDILFR
+49 AVERRTNILFR

-93 NPADQEQASNMILE
+93 NPVDQERASDMILE

-156 VNPNFFNEVAAA
+156 VNPNFFNEVASA
-168 VDRYDTTEENK
+168 VERYDTTEENK
-179 RATQE
+179 KATQE

-189 KGFYVMKMNLIQRT
+189 KGFYVMKMNLIQHT

-210 AGAIKRVVKSEASMI
+210 AGAIRRVVKSEASVI
-225 IAEQREQ
+225 VAEQREQ

-272 SNGVMTLTKQHAESN
+272 SNGVMTLTRQHAESN
-287 QKLANIQG
+287 QKLTNIQG

-302 NNLGHQLQLYKG
+302 NNLGNQLQLYKG

-322 SNQLVVQKQDI
+322 SNQLVAQRQDI
-333 STTKEQLNS
+333 STTKDQLAS
-342 IEKQIELLKNQEGA
+342 IEKQIELLKNQEGSLA
-356 LSQEQNS
+356 QEQNG

-372 TSMMTDIKS
+372 SNMMMDIKS
-381 ILAAQGDINAIKQD
+381 ILEAQGDIKNIKQD
-395 MFDTL
+395 MLDTI

-411 GIKTRTIN
+411 GIKTRTLN
-419 ERDFLVAIGSML
+419 ERDFLVAIGGML
-431 QQVSTVVPEIKS
+431 QRLCTVVPEIKS

-455 GKQIIENQQQLMKA
+455 GKEIIENQQQMMKV

-508 AASKQDIEGLRA
+508 AASKEDIEGLRA

-526 SNEVKPFIDV
+526 SNEMKPFIDV

-546 IQNGLKKYGEQM
+546 IQNGFQKYGEQM
-558 VSMVQGLIGNGS
+558 TSMIQGLIGNAS
-570 APPALPSG
+570 APPALPPG
-578 ENVPLLPAG
+578 TVPPQ
-587 ENLPALPPGSVLP
+587 LPPGGGAP
-600 QIPPTGDVPIL
+600 AL
-611 LPPPSG
+611 LPPEINFDASVPAFKPSS
-617 GDQLVKFNPNAPSF
+617 K
-631 NRPSSR
+631 SR
-637 GVQKKTKVVP
+637 GVQKKTKP
-647 KKKSRYNV
+647 AKKSYYNV

-660 DGEPIENPLTD
+660 DGQEILTD
-671 EAMEVEKNLP
+671 EAIEVEKNLP
-681 LAIVGGEPDPGAG
+681 PAIVGGEPDPGDG

-706 VPQGSRALRTKTKVA
+706 VPQGSRALSTKTKTKFS

-738 LVVRKVG
+738 MVVRRVG

-754 SELMRAI
+754 SELMRSI
-761 VMKGGAMI
+761 VMKGGAMF
-769 GPMISRRAA
+769 GSMISRRAA
-778 QAIISLVPRI
+778 QAILSLVPQI
-788 SSISSVVM
+788 STTSSVVM
-796 SILPAVRTIGGL
+796 NILSAVRTMGGL
-808 LARYLGLYDKR
+808 LARYLGLYNNR
-819 SVQLGLQLSRQGGLL
+819 AVQLGLQLSRQGGLL
-834 ENAIARLT
+834 ENAINRLM
-842 ELKEVRDGDRFNQ
+842 ELKEERDGARFNQ
-855 APAVMTQLIDNVGTV
+855 APAVMTQLINQVGTV

-896 MSLAS
+896 MALAS
-901 RSSPISSR
+901 RSAPISTR

>member
-6 QAEADRLAQ
+6 QAEADRIAQ
-15 AQVFGGDVDVEI
+15 AQFFGGDVDVEI

-35 TDVESDDEPMDVKE
+35 TDVESDDEPMDVKA
-49 AKKAAVKRRTDILFR
+49 AKKEAVKRRTDILFR

-136 GKEVALTSQNALALR
+136 GKEVALNSQNALALR
-151 KDGKF
+151 KDGRF

-168 VDRYDTTEENK
+168 VERYDTTEENK

-189 KGFYVMKMNLIQRT
+189 KGFYVMKMNLIQHT

-210 AGAIKRVVKSEASMI
+210 AGAIRRVVKSEASVI
-225 IAEQREQ
+225 VAEQREQ

-249 NMSVVMRALG
+249 NMSVVTRALG

-272 SNGVMTLTKQHAESN
+272 SNGVITLTKQHAESN
-287 QKLANIQG
+287 QKLSNIQG

-302 NNLGHQLQLYKG
+302 NNLGNQLQLYKG

-322 SNQLVVQKQDI
+322 SNQLVAQRQDI
-333 STTKEQLNS
+333 STTKDQLAS

-356 LSQEQNS
+356 LSQEQNG

-372 TSMMTDIKS
+372 TNMMMDIKS
-381 ILAAQGDINAIKQD
+381 ILTTQGDIKSIKQD
-395 MFDTL
+395 MLDTL

-431 QQVSTVVPEIKS
+431 QQVSTVVPEIKA

-455 GKQIIENQQQLMKA
+455 GKEIIENQQQLMKV

-546 IQNGLKKYGEQM
+546 IQNGFQKYGEQM
-558 VSMVQGLIGNGS
+558 VSMVQGLIGGAS
-570 APPALPSG
+570 APPALPPG
-578 ENVPLLPAG
+578 TVP
-587 ENLPALPPGSVLP
+587 P
-600 QIPPTGDVPIL
+600 QLPPTGDVPIL
-611 LPPPSG
+611 LPPPEINFDAS
-617 GDQLVKFNPNAPSF
+617 APAF
-631 NRPSSR
+631 KPTGKSR
-637 GVQKKTKVVP
+637 GVQKKTKP
-647 KKKSRYNV
+647 AKKKSYYNV

-660 DGEPIENPLTD
+660 DGQEILTD

-681 LAIVGGEPDPGAG
+681 PAIIGGAPDPGDG
-694 DDDSLALPNLPL
+694 DDDSLALPL
-706 VPQGSRALRTKTKVA
+706 VPQGSRALSTKTKFS

-738 LVVRKVG
+738 MVVRRVG

-754 SELMRAI
+754 SELMRSI
-761 VMKGGAMI
+761 VMKGGAML
-769 GPMISRRAA
+769 GPMITRRAA
-778 QAIISLVPRI
+778 QAILSLVPQI
-788 SSISSVVM
+788 GSISSVVM
-796 SILPAVRTIGGL
+796 NILPAVRTIGGL
-808 LARYLGLYDKR
+808 LARYLGLYDQR
-819 SVQLGLQLSRQGGLL
+819 AVQLGLQLVRQGGLL
-834 ENAIARLT
+834 ENAVARLT
-842 ELKEVRDGDRFNQ
+842 ELKEERDGARFNQ
-855 APAVMTQLIDNVGTV
+855 APAVMTQLIDKVGTV
-870 QAIAVPSVMHY
+870 QTIAVPSVMHY

-896 MSLAS
+896 MALAS
-901 RSSPISSR
+901 RSAPISTR

-924 LDNAADYKRATAKR
+924 LDNAADYKRATANR

>member
-6 QAEADRLAQ
+6 QAEADRIAQ
-15 AQVFGGDVDVEI
+15 AQFYGGDVDVEI

-35 TDVESDDEPMDVKE
+35 TDVESDDEPMEVKA
-49 AKKAAVKRRTDILFR
+49 AKKEAVKRRTDILFR

-93 NPADQEQASNMILE
+93 NPADQEQASDMILE

-168 VDRYDTTEENK
+168 VERYDTTEENK
-179 RATQE
+179 KATQE

-189 KGFYVMKMNLIQRT
+189 KGFYVMKMNLIQHT

-210 AGAIKRVVKSEASMI
+210 AGAIKRVVKSEASVI
-225 IAEQREQ
+225 IAEQRNQ

-249 NMSVVMRALG
+249 NMSVVTRALG

-272 SNGVMTLTKQHAESN
+272 SNGVITLTKQHAESN
-287 QKLANIQG
+287 QKLSNIQG

-302 NNLGHQLQLYKG
+302 NNLGNQLQLYKG

-322 SNQLVVQKQDI
+322 SNQLVAQRQDI
-333 STTKEQLNS
+333 STTKDQLAS

-356 LSQEQNS
+356 LSQEQNG

-372 TSMMTDIKS
+372 TNMMMDIKS
-381 ILAAQGDINAIKQD
+381 ILTTQGDIKSIKQD
-395 MFDTL
+395 MLDTL

-431 QQVSTVVPEIKS
+431 QQVSTVVPEIKA

-455 GKQIIENQQQLMKA
+455 GKEIIENQQQLMKV

-546 IQNGLKKYGEQM
+546 IQNGFQKYGEQM
-558 VSMVQGLIGNGS
+558 VSMVQGLIGGAS
-570 APPALPSG
+570 APPALPPG
-578 ENVPLLPAG
+578 TVP
-587 ENLPALPPGSVLP
+587 P
-600 QIPPTGDVPIL
+600 QLPPTGDVPIL
-611 LPPPSG
+611 LPPSG
-617 GDQLVKFNPNAPSF
+617 GAPAILPPEINFDASAPAF
-631 NRPSSR
+631 KPTGKSR
-637 GVQKKTKVVP
+637 GVQKKTKP
-647 KKKSRYNV
+647 AKKSYYNV

-660 DGEPIENPLTD
+660 DGQEILTD

-681 LAIVGGEPDPGAG
+681 PAIIGGAPDPGDG

-706 VPQGSRALRTKTKVA
+706 VPQGSRALSTKTKTKFS

-738 LVVRKVG
+738 MVVRRVG

-754 SELMRAI
+754 SELMRSI
-761 VMKGGAMI
+761 VMKGGAML
-769 GPMISRRAA
+769 GPMITRRAA
-778 QAIISLVPRI
+778 QAILSLVPQI
-788 SSISSVVM
+788 GSISSVVM
-796 SILPAVRTIGGL
+796 NILPAVRTIGGL
-808 LARYLGLYDKR
+808 LARYLGLYDQR
-819 SVQLGLQLSRQGGLL
+819 AVQLGLQLVRQGGLL
-834 ENAIARLT
+834 ENAVARLT
-842 ELKEVRDGDRFNQ
+842 ELKELRDGDRFNQ
-855 APAVMTQLIDNVGTV
+855 APTVMTQLIDKVGTV
-870 QAIAVPSVMHY
+870 QTIAVPSVMHY

-896 MSLAS
+896 MALAS
-901 RSSPISSR
+901 RSAPISTR

-924 LDNAADYKRATAKR
+924 LDNAADYKRATANR
-938 RATRVK
+938 RANRVK

>member
-6 QAEADRLAQ
+6 QAEADRIAQ
-15 AQVFGGDVDVEI
+15 AKFYGGDVDVEI

-35 TDVESDDEPMDVKE
+35 TDVESDDEPMEAKDAMKE
-49 AKKAAVKRRTDILFR
+49 AVKKRTDILFR

-156 VNPNFFNEVAAA
+156 INPNFFNEVANA
-168 VDRYDTTEENK
+168 VERYDTTEENK
-179 RATQE
+179 KATQE

-189 KGFYVMKMNLIQRT
+189 KGFYVMKMNLIQHT

-210 AGAIKRVVKSEASMI
+210 AGAIRRVVKSEASVI
-225 IAEQREQ
+225 VAEQREQ

-272 SNGVMTLTKQHAESN
+272 SNGVMTLTRQHAESN
-287 QKLANIQG
+287 QKLSNIQG

-302 NNLGHQLQLYKG
+302 NNLGNQLQLYKG

-322 SNQLVVQKQDI
+322 SNQLVAQRQDI
-333 STTKEQLNS
+333 STTKDQLAS
-342 IEKQIELLKNQEGA
+342 IEKQIELLKNQEGSLA
-356 LSQEQNS
+356 QEQNG

-372 TSMMTDIKS
+372 SNMMTDIKS
-381 ILAAQGDINAIKQD
+381 ILEAQGDIKNIKQD
-395 MFDTL
+395 MLDTI

-411 GIKTRTIN
+411 GIKTRTLN
-419 ERDFLVAIGSML
+419 ERDFLVAIGGML
-431 QQVSTVVPEIKS
+431 QRLCTVVPEIKS

-455 GKQIIENQQQLMKA
+455 GKEIIENQQQMMKV

-508 AASKQDIEGLRA
+508 AASKEDIEGLRA
-520 LVVADK
+520 LVVADTSK
-526 SNEVKPFIDV
+526 EMKPFIDV

-546 IQNGLKKYGEQM
+546 IQNGFKKYGEQM
-558 VSMVQGLIGNGS
+558 VDMVQGLIGNAT
-570 APPALPSG
+570 APPVLPPG
-578 ENVPLLPAG
+578 ENVPLLPPVGNAPT
-587 ENLPALPPGSVLP
+587 LL
-600 QIPPTGDVPIL
+600 PTGDVPIL
-611 LPPPSG
+611 LPPPG
-617 GDQLVKFNPNAPSF
+617 GAPQPVEFDASAPSF
-631 NRPSSR
+631 KPGKSR
-637 GVQKKTKVVP
+637 GVQKKTKP
-647 KKKSRYNV
+647 AKKSGYNV

-660 DGEPIENPLTD
+660 DGQEILTD
-671 EAMEVEKNLP
+671 EAIEVEKNLP
-681 LAIVGGEPDPGAG
+681 PAIVGGAPDPGDG

-706 VPQGSRALRTKTKVA
+706 VPQGSRALSTKTKTKFS

-738 LVVRKVG
+738 MVVRRVG

-754 SELMRAI
+754 SELMRSI
-761 VMKGGAMI
+761 VMKGGAMF
-769 GPMISRRAA
+769 GTMISRRAA
-778 QAIISLVPRI
+778 SAILSMVPQI
-788 SSISSVVM
+788 GSIASVVM
-796 SILPAVRTIGGL
+796 NILPAVRTIGGL
-808 LARYLGLYDKR
+808 LARYLGLYNNR

-834 ENAIARLT
+834 ENAINRLM
-842 ELKEVRDGDRFNQ
+842 ELKEERDGARFNQ
-855 APAVMTQLIDNVGTV
+855 APAVMTQLMDQVGTV
-870 QAIAVPSVMHY
+870 QTIAVPSVMHY

-896 MSLAS
+896 MALAS
-901 RSSPISSR
+901 RSAPISTR
-909 THGIAVLRDNITDPA
+909 THGIAVLRDNITDAA

-938 RATRVK
+938 RATRVM

-955 NKFFQGN
+955 NKFFQGD

>member
-6 QAEADRLAQ
+6 QAEADRIAQ
-15 AQVFGGDVDVEI
+15 AQFFGGDVDVEI

-35 TDVESDDEPMDVKE
+35 TDVESDDEPLDVKV
-49 AKKAAVKRRTDILFR
+49 AKKEAVKRRTDILFR

-168 VDRYDTTEENK
+168 VERYDTTEENK
-179 RATQE
+179 KATQE

-189 KGFYVMKMNLIQRT
+189 KGFYVMKMNLIQHT

-210 AGAIKRVVKSEASMI
+210 AGAIKRVVKSEASVI

-241 NFIGMCNS
+241 NFLGMCNS
-249 NMSVVMRALG
+249 NMSVVTRALG

-272 SNGVMTLTKQHAESN
+272 SNGVITLTKQHAESN
-287 QKLANIQG
+287 QKLSNIQG

-302 NNLGHQLQLYKG
+302 NNLGNQLQLYKG
-314 LESSFGAL
+314 LESSFSAL
-322 SNQLVVQKQDI
+322 SNQLVAQRQDI
-333 STTKEQLNS
+333 STTKDQLAS

-372 TSMMTDIKS
+372 TNMMMDIKS
-381 ILAAQGDINAIKQD
+381 ILTAQGDIKSIKQD
-395 MFDTL
+395 MLDTL

-411 GIKTRTIN
+411 GIKTRTVN

-431 QQVSTVVPEIKS
+431 QQVSTVVPEIKA

-455 GKQIIENQQQLMKA
+455 GREIIENQQQLMKV

-494 QAGRH
+494 QEGRH

-526 SNEVKPFIDV
+526 SNEMKPFIDV
-536 EYITKMVLDI
+536 EYITRTVLDI
-546 IQNGLKKYGEQM
+546 IQNGFKEYGEQM

-570 APPALPSG
+570 ASPALPPG
-578 ENVPLLPAG
+578 ENVPLLPPGGGA
-587 ENLPALPPGSVLP
+587 PVLPPS
-600 QIPPTGDVPIL
+600 GDVPIL
-611 LPPPSG
+611 LPPDINFDAS
-617 GDQLVKFNPNAPSF
+617 APAF
-631 NRPSSR
+631 KPTGKSR
-637 GVQKKTKVVP
+637 GVQKKTKP
-647 KKKSRYNV
+647 NKKSLYKV
-655 RITGP
+655 RITEP
-660 DGEPIENPLTD
+660 DGEQILTD
-671 EAMEVEKNLP
+671 EAIDVEKNLP
-681 LAIVGGEPDPGAG
+681 PSVVGGLPDPDDG

-706 VPQGSRALRTKTKVA
+706 VPQGSRALRTKTKFS

-738 LVVRKVG
+738 LVVRRVG

-754 SELMRAI
+754 SELMRSI
-761 VMKGGAMI
+761 VMKEGAML
-769 GPMISRRAA
+769 GPLITRKAA
-778 QAIISLVPRI
+778 NAILSLVPKI
-788 SSISSVVM
+788 GSISSVVM
-796 SILPAVRTIGGL
+796 NILPAVRTIGGL
-808 LARYLGLYDKR
+808 LARYLGLYDQR
-819 SVQLGLQLSRQGGLL
+819 AVQLGQQLVRQGGLL
-834 ENAIARLT
+834 ENAVARLT
-842 ELKEVRDGDRFNQ
+842 ELKEERDRDRFNQ

-870 QAIAVPSVMHY
+870 QAISVPSVMHY

-889 VERVRTV
+889 AERVRTV
-896 MSLAS
+896 MALAS
-901 RSSPISSR
+901 RSVPISTR

-938 RATRVK
+938 RATRIK

>member
-6 QAEADRLAQ
+6 QAEADRIAQ
-15 AQVFGGDVDVEI
+15 AQVYGGDVDVEI

-35 TDVESDDEPMDVKE
+35 TDVESDDESME
-49 AKKAAVKRRTDILFR
+49 AKAAMKEAVKRRTDILFR

-156 VNPNFFNEVAAA
+156 VNPNFFNEVASA
-168 VDRYDTTEENK
+168 VERYDTSEENK
-179 RATQE
+179 KATQE

-189 KGFYVMKMNLIQRT
+189 KGFYVMKMNLIQHT

-210 AGAIKRVVKSEASMI
+210 AGAIRRVVKSEASVI
-225 IAEQREQ
+225 VAEQREQ

-272 SNGVMTLTKQHAESN
+272 SNGVMTLTRQHAESN
-287 QKLANIQG
+287 QKLTNIQG

-302 NNLGHQLQLYKG
+302 NNLGNQLQLYKG

-322 SNQLVVQKQDI
+322 SNQLVAQRQDI
-333 STTKEQLNS
+333 STTKDQLVS
-342 IEKQIELLKNQEGA
+342 IEKQIELLKNQEGSLA
-356 LSQEQNS
+356 QEQNG

-372 TSMMTDIKS
+372 SNMMMDIKS
-381 ILAAQGDINAIKQD
+381 ILEAQGDIKNIKQD
-395 MFDTL
+395 MLDTI

-411 GIKTRTIN
+411 GIKTRTLN
-419 ERDFLVAIGSML
+419 ERDFLVAIGGML
-431 QQVSTVVPEIKS
+431 QRLCTVVPEIKS

-455 GKQIIENQQQLMKA
+455 GKEIIENQQQMMKV

-499 QELLKAIQD
+499 QELLNAIQD

-520 LVVADK
+520 LVVADASK
-526 SNEVKPFIDV
+526 EMKPFIDV
-536 EYITKMVLDI
+536 EYITKMILDI
-546 IQNGLKKYGEQM
+546 IQNGFQKYGEQM
-558 VSMVQGLIGNGS
+558 TAMIQGLIGNAS
-570 APPALPSG
+570 APPALPPG
-578 ENVPLLPAG
+578 TVPPQ
-587 ENLPALPPGSVLP
+587 LPPGDAPLQLP
-600 QIPPTGDVPIL
+600 PGGGAPAL
-611 LPPPSG
+611 LPPDINFDASAPAFKPSS
-617 GDQLVKFNPNAPSF
+617 K
-631 NRPSSR
+631 SR
-637 GVQKKTKVVP
+637 GVQKKTKP
-647 KKKSRYNV
+647 AKKSDYNV

-660 DGEPIENPLTD
+660 DGQEILTD
-671 EAMEVEKNLP
+671 EAIEVEKNLP
-681 LAIVGGEPDPGAG
+681 PAIVGGAPDPGDG

-706 VPQGSRALRTKTKVA
+706 VPQGSRALSTKTKT
-721 KRARNVA
+721 KFSKSARNVA

-738 LVVRKVG
+738 MVVRRVG
-745 EMVLGRQRT
+745 EMVLGRQKT
-754 SELMRAI
+754 SELMRSI
-761 VMKGGAMI
+761 VMKGGAML

-778 QAIISLVPRI
+778 QAILSMVPQI
-788 SSISSVVM
+788 GSISSVVM
-796 SILPAVRTIGGL
+796 NILPAVRTIGGL
-808 LARYLGLYDKR
+808 LARYLGLYNNR

-834 ENAIARLT
+834 ENAINRLM
-842 ELKEVRDGDRFNQ
+842 ELKEERDGARFNQ
-855 APAVMTQLIDNVGTV
+855 APAVMTQLINQVGTV
-870 QAIAVPSVMHY
+870 QTIAVPSVMHY

-896 MSLAS
+896 MALAS
-901 RSSPISSR
+901 RSAPISTR

>member
-6 QAEADRLAQ
+6 QSEADRAALAQ
-15 AQVFGGDVDVEI
+15 FYGGDADVEI

-35 TDVESDDEPMDVKE
+35 TDVESDDEPMEMKV
-49 AKKAAVKRRTDILFR
+49 AKKEAVKRRTDILFR

-189 KGFYVMKMNLIQRT
+189 KGFYIMKMNLIQHT

-225 IAEQREQ
+225 ITEQREQ

-259 SIQGGLTDYSKFM
+259 SIQGGLTEYSKFM
-272 SNGVMTLTKQHAESN
+272 SNGVMTLTRQHAESN
-287 QKLANIQG
+287 QKLANLQG

-372 TSMMTDIKS
+372 TNMMSDIKS
-381 ILAAQGDINAIKQD
+381 ILAAQGDIKAIKQD

-419 ERDFLVAIGSML
+419 EREFLVAIGSML
-431 QQVSTVVPEIKS
+431 QQVSTVVPDIKA

-455 GKQIIENQQQLMKA
+455 GKEIIENQQQLMNV

-546 IQNGLKKYGEQM
+546 IQNGFQKYGEQM
-558 VSMVQGLIGNGS
+558 MSMVQGLIGNGS

-587 ENLPALPPGSVLP
+587 GNMPALPPGGNMPPL
-600 QIPPTGDVPIL
+600 PPTGDVPIL

-617 GDQLVKFNPNAPSF
+617 GDQLVRLDPNAPSF
-631 NRPSSR
+631 NPIGKSR

-647 KKKSRYNV
+647 KKSRYNI

-660 DGEPIENPLTD
+660 DGEAIENPLTD
-671 EAMEVEKNLP
+671 EAMEIEKNLP

-706 VPQGSRALRTKTKVA
+706 VPRGSRALRTKTK
-721 KRARNVA
+721 RARSVA

-745 EMVLGRQRT
+745 EMVLGRQKT

-761 VMKGGAMI
+761 VMKGGAMV

-808 LARYLGLYDKR
+808 LARYLGLYDRR

-834 ENAIARLT
+834 ENAITRLM
-842 ELKEVRDGDRFNQ
+842 ELKEERDGARFNQ
-855 APAVMTQLIDNVGTV
+855 APAVMTQFIDSVGTV

-896 MSLAS
+896 MALAS
-901 RSSPISSR
+901 RSSPISTR

>member
-6 QAEADRLAQ
+6 QAEVDRIAQ
-15 AQVFGGDVDVEI
+15 AQFYGGDVDVEI

-49 AKKAAVKRRTDILFR
+49 AKKEAVKRRTDILFR

-168 VDRYDTTEENK
+168 VERYDTTEENK
-179 RATQE
+179 KATQE

-189 KGFYVMKMNLIQRT
+189 KGFYVMKMNLIQHT

-210 AGAIKRVVKSEASMI
+210 AGAIKRVVKSEASVI

-249 NMSVVMRALG
+249 NMSVVTRALG

-272 SNGVMTLTKQHAESN
+272 SNGVITLTKQHAESN
-287 QKLANIQG
+287 QKLSNIQG

-302 NNLGHQLQLYKG
+302 NNLGNQLQLYKG

-322 SNQLVVQKQDI
+322 SNQLVVQSKDI
-333 STTKEQLNS
+333 STTKDQLAS

-356 LSQEQNS
+356 LSQEQNG
-363 HVGELVSKM
+363 HVGELVTKM
-372 TSMMTDIKS
+372 TNMMMDIKS
-381 ILAAQGDINAIKQD
+381 ILTAQGDIKAIKQD
-395 MFDTL
+395 MLDTI

-411 GIKTRTIN
+411 GIKTRTLN

-431 QQVSTVVPEIKS
+431 QQVSTVVPEIKA
-443 LVESVQDASATY
+443 LVESVQDSSATY
-455 GKQIIENQQQLMKA
+455 GKEIIENQQQMMKV

-546 IQNGLKKYGEQM
+546 IQNGFQKYGEQM
-558 VSMVQGLIGNGS
+558 VSMIQGLIGNAS
-570 APPALPSG
+570 APPALPPG
-578 ENVPLLPAG
+578 TAPLQ
-587 ENLPALPPGSVLP
+587 LPPSGDPLVL
-600 QIPPTGDVPIL
+600 
-611 LPPPSG
+611 PPSG
-617 GDQLVKFNPNAPSF
+617 GAPAILPPEINFDASAPAF
-631 NRPSSR
+631 KPTGKSR
-637 GVQKKTKVVP
+637 GVQKKTKP
-647 KKKSRYNV
+647 AKKSYYNV

-660 DGEPIENPLTD
+660 DGQEILTD

-681 LAIVGGEPDPGAG
+681 PALVGGEPDPGDG

-706 VPQGSRALRTKTKVA
+706 VPQGSRALRTKTKVS

-738 LVVRKVG
+738 MVVRRVG

-754 SELMRAI
+754 ASLMRSI
-761 VMKGGAMI
+761 VMKGGAML

-778 QAIISLVPRI
+778 QALLSMVPQI

-796 SILPAVRTIGGL
+796 NILPAVRTIGGL
-808 LARYLGLYDKR
+808 LARYLGLYDNR
-819 SVQLGLQLSRQGGLL
+819 AVQLGLQLSRQGGLL
-834 ENAIARLT
+834 ENAITRLM
-842 ELKEVRDGDRFNQ
+842 ELKEERDGARFNQ
-855 APAVMTQLIDNVGTV
+855 APAVMTQLIDQVGTI
-870 QAIAVPSVMHY
+870 QTIAVPSVMHY

-896 MSLAS
+896 MALAS
-901 RSSPISSR
+901 RSAPISTR

>member
-6 QAEADRLAQ
+6 QAEADRIAQ
-15 AQVFGGDVDVEI
+15 AQFYGGDVDVEI

-35 TDVESDDEPMDVKE
+35 TDVESDDEPMEVKA
-49 AKKAAVKRRTDILFR
+49 AKKEAVKRRTDILFR

-156 VNPNFFNEVAAA
+156 VNPNFFNEVASA
-168 VDRYDTTEENK
+168 VERYDTTEENK
-179 RATQE
+179 KATQE

-189 KGFYVMKMNLIQRT
+189 KGFYVMKMNLIQHT

-210 AGAIKRVVKSEASMI
+210 AGAIRRVVKSEASVI
-225 IAEQREQ
+225 VAEQREQ

-272 SNGVMTLTKQHAESN
+272 SNGVMTLTRQHAESN
-287 QKLANIQG
+287 QKLTNIQG

-302 NNLGHQLQLYKG
+302 NNLGNQLQLYKG

-322 SNQLVVQKQDI
+322 SNQLVAQRQDI
-333 STTKEQLNS
+333 STTKDQLAS
-342 IEKQIELLKNQEGA
+342 IEKQIELLKNQESSLA
-356 LSQEQNS
+356 QEQNG

-372 TSMMTDIKS
+372 SNMMTDIKS
-381 ILAAQGDINAIKQD
+381 ILEAQGDIKNIKQD
-395 MFDTL
+395 MLDTI

-411 GIKTRTIN
+411 GIKTRTLN
-419 ERDFLVAIGSML
+419 ERDFLVAIGGML
-431 QQVSTVVPEIKS
+431 QRLCTVVPEIKS

-455 GKQIIENQQQLMKA
+455 GKEIIENQQQMMQV
-469 QFDSLKSISDS
+469 QFNSLKSISDS

-499 QELLKAIQD
+499 QELLNAIQD

-526 SNEVKPFIDV
+526 SNEMKPFIDV
-536 EYITKMVLDI
+536 EYITKMILDI
-546 IQNGLKKYGEQM
+546 IQNGFQKYGEQM
-558 VSMVQGLIGNGS
+558 TAMIQGLIGNAT
-570 APPALPSG
+570 APPALPPG
-578 ENVPLLPAG
+578 TVPPQ
-587 ENLPALPPGSVLP
+587 LPPS
-600 QIPPTGDVPIL
+600 GDAPIL
-611 LPPPSG
+611 LPPSGGVPAILPPEINFDASAPAFNPSG
-617 GDQLVKFNPNAPSF
+617 K
-631 NRPSSR
+631 SR
-637 GVQKKTKVVP
+637 GVQKKTKPVQ
-647 KKKSRYNV
+647 KKKSYYNV

-660 DGEPIENPLTD
+660 DGQEILTD

-681 LAIVGGEPDPGAG
+681 PAIIGGAPDPGDG
-694 DDDSLALPNLPL
+694 DDDSLAFPNLPL
-706 VPQGSRALRTKTKVA
+706 VPQGSRALSTKTKTKFS

-728 KMFSDLNNRA
+728 KMMFSDLNNRA
-738 LVVRKVG
+738 LVVRRVG

-754 SELMRAI
+754 ASLMRSI
-761 VMKGGAMI
+761 VMKGGATL
-769 GPMISRRAA
+769 GPMITRRAA
-778 QAIISLVPRI
+778 QALLSMVPQI

-796 SILPAVRTIGGL
+796 NILPAVRTIGGL
-808 LARYLGLYDKR
+808 LARYLGLYNNR
-819 SVQLGLQLSRQGGLL
+819 SVQLGLQLTRQGGLL
-834 ENAIARLT
+834 ENAINRLM
-842 ELKEVRDGDRFNQ
+842 ELKEARDGARFNQ
-855 APAVMTQLIDNVGTV
+855 APAVMTQLIDQVGTV
-870 QAIAVPSVMHY
+870 QAITVPSVMHY

-896 MSLAS
+896 MALAS
-901 RSSPISSR
+901 RSAPISTR

-924 LDNAADYKRATAKR
+924 LDNAADYKKATAKR

>member
-6 QAEADRLAQ
+6 QAEADRIAQ
-15 AQVFGGDVDVEI
+15 AQFFGGDVDVEI

-35 TDVESDDEPMDVKE
+35 TDVESDDEPMEVKA
-49 AKKAAVKRRTDILFR
+49 AKKEAVKRRTDILFR

-156 VNPNFFNEVAAA
+156 VNPNFFNEVATA
-168 VDRYDTTEENK
+168 VERYDTTEENK
-179 RATQE
+179 KATQE

-189 KGFYVMKMNLIQRT
+189 KGFYVMKMNLIRHT

-210 AGAIKRVVKSEASMI
+210 AGAIKSVVKSEASVI

-249 NMSVVMRALG
+249 NMSVVTRALG

-272 SNGVMTLTKQHAESN
+272 SNGVITLTKQHAESN
-287 QKLANIQG
+287 QKLSNIQG

-302 NNLGHQLQLYKG
+302 NNLGNQLQLYKG

-322 SNQLVVQKQDI
+322 SNQLVAQRQDI
-333 STTKEQLNS
+333 STTKDQLAS

-356 LSQEQNS
+356 LSQEQNG

-372 TSMMTDIKS
+372 TNMMMDIKS
-381 ILAAQGDINAIKQD
+381 ILTAQGDIKSIKQD
-395 MFDTL
+395 MLDTL

-431 QQVSTVVPEIKS
+431 QQVSTVVPEIKA

-455 GKQIIENQQQLMKA
+455 GKEIIENQQQLMKV

-546 IQNGLKKYGEQM
+546 IQNGFQKYGEQM
-558 VSMVQGLIGNGS
+558 VSMVQGLIGGAS
-570 APPALPSG
+570 APPALPPG
-578 ENVPLLPAG
+578 TVP
-587 ENLPALPPGSVLP
+587 P
-600 QIPPTGDVPIL
+600 QLPPTGDVPIL
-611 LPPPSG
+611 LPPSG
-617 GDQLVKFNPNAPSF
+617 GSPAILPPDINFDASAPAF
-631 NRPSSR
+631 KPTGKSR
-637 GVQKKTKVVP
+637 GVQKKTKP
-647 KKKSRYNV
+647 AKKSYYNV

-660 DGEPIENPLTD
+660 DGQEILTD

-681 LAIVGGEPDPGAG
+681 PAIIGGAPDPGDG

-706 VPQGSRALRTKTKVA
+706 VPQGSRALSTKTKTKFS

-728 KMFSDLNNRA
+728 KMFSDLNNKA
-738 LVVRKVG
+738 MVVRRVG

-754 SELMRAI
+754 SELMRSI
-761 VMKGGAMI
+761 VMKGGAML
-769 GPMISRRAA
+769 GPMITRRAA
-778 QAIISLVPRI
+778 QAILSLVPQI
-788 SSISSVVM
+788 GSISSVVM
-796 SILPAVRTIGGL
+796 NILPAVRTIGGL
-808 LARYLGLYDKR
+808 LARYLGLYDQR
-819 SVQLGLQLSRQGGLL
+819 AVQLGLQLVRQGGLL
-834 ENAIARLT
+834 ENAVARLT
-842 ELKEVRDGDRFNQ
+842 ELKEERDGARFNQ
-855 APAVMTQLIDNVGTV
+855 APAVMTQLIDKVGTV
-870 QAIAVPSVMHY
+870 QTIAVPSVMHY

-896 MSLAS
+896 MALAS
-901 RSSPISSR
+901 RSAPISTR

-924 LDNAADYKRATAKR
+924 LDNAADYKRATANR

>member
-6 QAEADRLAQ
+6 QAEADRIAQ
-15 AQVFGGDVDVEI
+15 AQFYGGDADVEI

-35 TDVESDDEPMDVKE
+35 TDVESDDESMEMKA
-49 AKKAAVKRRTDILFR
+49 AKKEAVKRRTDILFR

-93 NPADQEQASNMILE
+93 NPADQERASDMILE

-168 VDRYDTTEENK
+168 VERYDTTEENK
-179 RATQE
+179 KATQE

-189 KGFYVMKMNLIQRT
+189 KGFYVMKMNLIQHT

-210 AGAIKRVVKSEASMI
+210 AGAIRRVVKSEASVI
-225 IAEQREQ
+225 VAEQREQ

-272 SNGVMTLTKQHAESN
+272 SNGVMTLTRQHAESN
-287 QKLANIQG
+287 QKLTNIQG

-302 NNLGHQLQLYKG
+302 NNLGNQLQLYKG

-322 SNQLVVQKQDI
+322 SNQLVAQRQDI
-333 STTKEQLNS
+333 STTKDQLAS
-342 IEKQIELLKNQEGA
+342 IEKQIELLKNQEGSLA
-356 LSQEQNS
+356 QEQNG

-372 TSMMTDIKS
+372 SNMMMDIKS
-381 ILAAQGDINAIKQD
+381 ILEAQGDIKNIKQD
-395 MFDTL
+395 MLDTI

-411 GIKTRTIN
+411 GIKIRTLN
-419 ERDFLVAIGSML
+419 ERDFLVAIGGML
-431 QQVSTVVPEIKS
+431 QRLCTVVPEIKS

-455 GKQIIENQQQLMKA
+455 GKEIIENQQQMMKA

-536 EYITKMVLDI
+536 EYITKMILDI
-546 IQNGLKKYGEQM
+546 IQNGFQKYGEQM
-558 VSMVQGLIGNGS
+558 TTMIQGLIGS
-570 APPALPSG
+570 ATAPPALPAG
-578 ENVPLLPAG
+578 ENVPLLPAVG
-587 ENLPALPPGSVLP
+587 NAPAL
-600 QIPPTGDVPIL
+600 PPTGDVPIL

-617 GDQLVKFNPNAPSF
+617 GDLPGRLDANAPAF
-631 NRPSSR
+631 KPSGKSR
-637 GVQKKTKVVP
+637 GVQKKTKP
-647 KKKSRYNV
+647 AKKSYYNV

-660 DGEPIENPLTD
+660 DGQEILTD

-681 LAIVGGEPDPGAG
+681 QALVGGAPEPGDG
-694 DDDSLALPNLPL
+694 DDDSLAL
-706 VPQGSRALRTKTKVA
+706 VPQGSRALSTKTKTKFS

-738 LVVRKVG
+738 MVVRRVG

-754 SELMRAI
+754 SELMRSI
-761 VMKGGAMI
+761 VMKGGAMF

-778 QAIISLVPRI
+778 QAILSMVPQI
-788 SSISSVVM
+788 GTISSVVM
-796 SILPAVRTIGGL
+796 NILPAVRTIGSL
-808 LARYLGLYDKR
+808 LARYLGLYDNR
-819 SVQLGLQLSRQGGLL
+819 AVQLGLQLSRQGGLL
-834 ENAIARLT
+834 ETAITRLM
-842 ELKEVRDGDRFNQ
+842 ELKEERDSARFNQ
-855 APAVMTQLIDNVGTV
+855 APAVMTQLIDRVGTV
-870 QAIAVPSVMHY
+870 QTIAVPSVMHY

-896 MSLAS
+896 MALAG
-901 RSSPISSR
+901 RSAPISTR

>member
-6 QAEADRLAQ
+6 QAEADRIAQ
-15 AQVFGGDVDVEI
+15 AQFYGGDVDVEI

-49 AKKAAVKRRTDILFR
+49 AKKEAVKRRTNILFR

-124 DPPLEIIIPTNN
+124 DPPLEIVIPTNN

-179 RATQE
+179 KATQE

-189 KGFYVMKMNLIQRT
+189 KGFYVMKMNLIQHT
-203 EEYIKTE
+203 EEYIKSE
-210 AGAIKRVVKSEASMI
+210 AGAIRRVVKSEASVI
-225 IAEQREQ
+225 VAEQREQ

-272 SNGVMTLTKQHAESN
+272 SNGVMALTRQHAESN
-287 QKLANIQG
+287 QKLTNIQG

-302 NNLGHQLQLYKG
+302 NNLGNQLQLYKG
-314 LESSFGAL
+314 LETSFGAL
-322 SNQLVVQKQDI
+322 SNQLVAQRQDI
-333 STTKEQLNS
+333 STTKDQLAS
-342 IEKQIELLKNQEGA
+342 IEKQIELLKNQEGSLA
-356 LSQEQNS
+356 QEQNG

-372 TSMMTDIKS
+372 SNMMMDIKS
-381 ILAAQGDINAIKQD
+381 ILEAQGDIKNIKQD
-395 MFDTL
+395 MLDTI

-411 GIKTRTIN
+411 GIKTRTLN
-419 ERDFLVAIGSML
+419 ERDFLVAIGGML
-431 QQVSTVVPEIKS
+431 QRLCTVVPEIKS

-455 GKQIIENQQQLMKA
+455 GKEIIDNQQQMMKV

-546 IQNGLKKYGEQM
+546 IQNGFQKYGEQM
-558 VSMVQGLIGNGS
+558 VSMVQGLIGNAS
-570 APPALPSG
+570 APPALPPG

-587 ENLPALPPGSVLP
+587 GGAPV
-600 QIPPTGDVPIL
+600 L
-611 LPPPSG
+611 LPPDINFDAS
-617 GDQLVKFNPNAPSF
+617 APSF
-631 NRPSSR
+631 KPTGKSR
-637 GVQKKTKVVP
+637 GVQKKTKP
-647 KKKSRYNV
+647 AKKSDYNV

-660 DGEPIENPLTD
+660 DGQEILTD

-681 LAIVGGEPDPGAG
+681 PALVGGEPDPG
-694 DDDSLALPNLPL
+694 DDSLAL
-706 VPQGSRALRTKTKVA
+706 VPQGSRALSTKTKTKFS

-738 LVVRKVG
+738 MVVRRVG

-754 SELMRAI
+754 ESLMRSI
-761 VMKGGAMI
+761 VMKGGAML
-769 GPMISRRAA
+769 GPMITRRAA
-778 QAIISLVPRI
+778 HALLSMVPQI

-796 SILPAVRTIGGL
+796 NILPAVRTIGGL
-808 LARYLGLYDKR
+808 LARYLGLYDR
-819 SVQLGLQLSRQGGLL
+819 RAVLLGLQLTRQGGLL
-834 ENAIARLT
+834 ENAINRLT
-842 ELKEVRDGDRFNQ
+842 ELKEERDGARFNQ
-855 APAVMTQLIDNVGTV
+855 APAVMTQLIDRVGTV
-870 QAIAVPSVMHY
+870 QTIVVPSVMHY

-896 MSLAS
+896 MALAS
-901 RSSPISSR
+901 RSAPISTR

>member
-6 QAEADRLAQ
+6 QAEADRIAQ
-15 AQVFGGDVDVEI
+15 AQVYGGDVDVEI

-35 TDVESDDEPMDVKE
+35 TDVESDDESME
-49 AKKAAVKRRTDILFR
+49 AKAAMKEAVKRRTDILFR

-93 NPADQEQASNMILE
+93 NPADQERASDMILE

-124 DPPLEIIIPTNN
+124 DPPLEIIIPANN

-156 VNPNFFNEVAAA
+156 VNPNFFNEVASA
-168 VDRYDTTEENK
+168 VERYDTTEENK
-179 RATQE
+179 KATQE

-189 KGFYVMKMNLIQRT
+189 KGFYVMKMNLIQHT

-210 AGAIKRVVKSEASMI
+210 AGAIRRVVKSEASVI
-225 IAEQREQ
+225 VAEQREQ

-272 SNGVMTLTKQHAESN
+272 SNGVMTLTRQHAESN
-287 QKLANIQG
+287 QKLTNIQG

-302 NNLGHQLQLYKG
+302 NNLGNQLQLYKG

-322 SNQLVVQKQDI
+322 SNQLVAQRQDI
-333 STTKEQLNS
+333 STTKDQLAS
-342 IEKQIELLKNQEGA
+342 IEKQIELLKNQEGSLA
-356 LSQEQNS
+356 QEQNG

-372 TSMMTDIKS
+372 SNMMMDIKS
-381 ILAAQGDINAIKQD
+381 ILEAQGDIKNIKQD
-395 MFDTL
+395 MLDTI

-411 GIKTRTIN
+411 GIKTRTLN
-419 ERDFLVAIGSML
+419 ERDFLVAIGGML
-431 QQVSTVVPEIKS
+431 QRLCTVVPEIKS

-455 GKQIIENQQQLMKA
+455 GKEIIENQQQMMKV

-520 LVVADK
+520 LVVADTSK
-526 SNEVKPFIDV
+526 EMKPFIDV

-546 IQNGLKKYGEQM
+546 IQNGFQKYGEQM
-558 VSMVQGLIGNGS
+558 TTMIQGLIGNAT
-570 APPALPSG
+570 APPALP
-578 ENVPLLPAG
+578 
-587 ENLPALPPGSVLP
+587 P
-600 QIPPTGDVPIL
+600 QL
-611 LPPPSG
+611 PPSG
-617 GDQLVKFNPNAPSF
+617 GAPAILPPDINFDASAPAFNPTGK
-631 NRPSSR
+631 SR
-637 GVQKKTKVVP
+637 GVQKKTKP
-647 KKKSRYNV
+647 AKKSYYNV

-660 DGEPIENPLTD
+660 DGQEILTD
-671 EAMEVEKNLP
+671 EAIEVEKNLP
-681 LAIVGGEPDPGAG
+681 PAIVGGAPDPGDG
-694 DDDSLALPNLPL
+694 DDSLALPNLPL
-706 VPQGSRALRTKTKVA
+706 APQGSRALSTKTKTKFS

-738 LVVRKVG
+738 MVVRRVG

-754 SELMRAI
+754 SELMRSI
-761 VMKGGAMI
+761 VMKGGAML
-769 GPMISRRAA
+769 GPMISRRAV
-778 QAIISLVPRI
+778 QSILSMVPQI
-788 SSISSVVM
+788 GSISSVVM
-796 SILPAVRTIGGL
+796 NILPAVRTIGGL

-819 SVQLGLQLSRQGGLL
+819 SVAVGLQLVKQGGLL

-842 ELKEVRDGDRFNQ
+842 ELKEERDGARFNQ
-855 APAVMTQLIDNVGTV
+855 APAVMTQLIDRVGTV
-870 QAIAVPSVMHY
+870 QTIAVPSVMHY

-896 MSLAS
+896 MALAS
-901 RSSPISSR
+901 RSAPISTR

>member
-6 QAEADRLAQ
+6 QAEADRIAQ
-15 AQVFGGDVDVEI
+15 AQFFGGDVDVEI

-35 TDVESDDEPMDVKE
+35 TDVESDDEPMEVKE
-49 AKKAAVKRRTDILFR
+49 AKKEAVKRRTDILFR

-168 VDRYDTTEENK
+168 VERYDTTEENK
-179 RATQE
+179 KATQE

-189 KGFYVMKMNLIQRT
+189 KGFYVMKMNLIQHT

-210 AGAIKRVVKSEASMI
+210 AGAIKRVVKSEASVI

-249 NMSVVMRALG
+249 NMSVVTRALG

-272 SNGVMTLTKQHAESN
+272 SNGVITLTKQHAESN
-287 QKLANIQG
+287 QKLSNIQG

-302 NNLGHQLQLYKG
+302 NNLGNQLQLYKG

-322 SNQLVVQKQDI
+322 SNQLVVQSKDI
-333 STTKEQLNS
+333 STTKDQLAS

-356 LSQEQNS
+356 LSQEQNG
-363 HVGELVSKM
+363 HVGELVTKM
-372 TSMMTDIKS
+372 TNMMMDIKS
-381 ILAAQGDINAIKQD
+381 ILTAQGDIKAIKQD
-395 MFDTL
+395 MLDTI

-411 GIKTRTIN
+411 GIKTRTLN
-419 ERDFLVAIGSML
+419 ERDFLVAIGGML
-431 QQVSTVVPEIKS
+431 QRLCTVVPEIKA

-455 GKQIIENQQQLMKA
+455 GKEIIENQQQMMKV

-520 LVVADK
+520 LVVADTSK
-526 SNEVKPFIDV
+526 EMKPFIDV
-536 EYITKMVLDI
+536 EYITKMILDI
-546 IQNGLKKYGEQM
+546 IQNGFQKYGEQM
-558 VSMVQGLIGNGS
+558 TAMIQGLIGNAT
-570 APPALPSG
+570 APPALPPG
-578 ENVPLLPAG
+578 TVP
-587 ENLPALPPGSVLP
+587 PAL
-600 QIPPTGDVPIL
+600 PPTGDVPIL
-611 LPPPSG
+611 LPPSG
-617 GDQLVKFNPNAPSF
+617 GAPAILPPEINFDASAPVF
-631 NRPSSR
+631 KPTGKSR
-637 GVQKKTKVVP
+637 GVQKKTKP
-647 KKKSRYNV
+647 AKKSYYNV

-660 DGEPIENPLTD
+660 DGQEILTD
-671 EAMEVEKNLP
+671 EAIDVEKNLP
-681 LAIVGGEPDPGAG
+681 PALVGGEPDPGDG

-706 VPQGSRALRTKTKVA
+706 VPQGSRALSTKTKTKFS

-738 LVVRKVG
+738 MVVRRVG

-754 SELMRAI
+754 ESLMRSI
-761 VMKGGAMI
+761 VMKGGAML
-769 GPMISRRAA
+769 GPMITRRAA
-778 QAIISLVPRI
+778 QALLSMVPQI

-796 SILPAVRTIGGL
+796 NILPAVRTIGGL
-808 LARYLGLYDKR
+808 LARYLGLYNNR
-819 SVQLGLQLSRQGGLL
+819 SVQLGLQLTRQGGLL
-834 ENAIARLT
+834 ENAINRLM
-842 ELKEVRDGDRFNQ
+842 ELKEERDGTRFNQ
-855 APAVMTQLIDNVGTV
+855 APAVMTQLIDQVGTI

-896 MSLAS
+896 MALAS
-901 RSSPISSR
+901 RSAPISTR

>member
-6 QAEADRLAQ
+6 QAEADRIAQ
-15 AQVFGGDVDVEI
+15 AQFYGGDADVEI

-35 TDVESDDEPMDVKE
+35 TDVESDDEPMDVKA
-49 AKKAAVKRRTDILFR
+49 AKKEAVKRRTDILFR

-83 TTVSDMIAKM
+83 TTVSDMIARM

-156 VNPNFFNEVAAA
+156 VNPNFFNEVASA
-168 VDRYDTTEENK
+168 VERYDTTEENK
-179 RATQE
+179 KATQE

-189 KGFYVMKMNLIQRT
+189 KGFYVMKMNLIQHT

-210 AGAIKRVVKSEASMI
+210 AGAIRRVVKSEASVI
-225 IAEQREQ
+225 VAEQREQ

-272 SNGVMTLTKQHAESN
+272 SNGVMTLTRQHAESN
-287 QKLANIQG
+287 QKLSSIQG

-302 NNLGHQLQLYKG
+302 NNLGNQLQLYKG

-322 SNQLVVQKQDI
+322 SNQLVAQRQDI
-333 STTKEQLNS
+333 STTKDQLAS
-342 IEKQIELLKNQEGA
+342 IEKQIELLKNEEGSLA
-356 LSQEQNS
+356 QEQNG

-372 TSMMTDIKS
+372 SNMMMDIKS
-381 ILAAQGDINAIKQD
+381 ILEAQGDIKNIKQD
-395 MFDTL
+395 MLDTI

-411 GIKTRTIN
+411 GIKTRTLN
-419 ERDFLVAIGSML
+419 ERDFLVAIGGML
-431 QQVSTVVPEIKS
+431 QRLCTVVPEIKS

-455 GKQIIENQQQLMKA
+455 GKEIIENQQQMMKA

-526 SNEVKPFIDV
+526 SNEMKPFIDV
-536 EYITKMVLDI
+536 EYITKMILDI
-546 IQNGLKKYGEQM
+546 IQNGFQKYGEQM
-558 VSMVQGLIGNGS
+558 TTMIQGLIGNAT
-570 APPALPSG
+570 APPLLPAG

-587 ENLPALPPGSVLP
+587 GNAPAL
-600 QIPPTGDVPIL
+600 PPTGDVPIL
-611 LPPPSG
+611 LPPDINFDAS
-617 GDQLVKFNPNAPSF
+617 APAF
-631 NRPSSR
+631 KPTGKSR
-637 GVQKKTKVVP
+637 GVQKKTKP
-647 KKKSRYNV
+647 AKKSYYNV

-660 DGEPIENPLTD
+660 DGKEILTD

-681 LAIVGGEPDPGAG
+681 PALVGGEPDPGDG

-706 VPQGSRALRTKTKVA
+706 VPRGSRALQTKTKTS

-738 LVVRKVG
+738 MVVRRVG

-754 SELMRAI
+754 ESLMRSI
-761 VMKGGAMI
+761 VMKGGAML
-769 GPMISRRAA
+769 GPMITRRAA
-778 QAIISLVPRI
+778 QALLSMVPQI

-796 SILPAVRTIGGL
+796 NILPAVRTIGGL

-819 SVQLGLQLSRQGGLL
+819 AVQLGLQLVRQGGLL
-834 ENAIARLT
+834 ENAVDRLT
-842 ELKEVRDGDRFNQ
+842 ELKEERDGARFNQ
-855 APAVMTQLIDNVGTV
+855 APAVMTQLIDRVGTV
-870 QAIAVPSVMHY
+870 QTIAVPSVMHY

-896 MSLAS
+896 MALAS
-901 RSSPISSR
+901 RSAPISTR